1 MDTNTE
7 PQINSFAGGL
17 NSDDDLSVVAT
28 NQYIDARNIK
38 ISSYRGGEGRD
49 NRHGSLM
56 PVQGVKLAGSFAGE
70 GNKVVATGSIRDYGV
85 IVCID
90 ENENKLKVYSF
101 KNAIGGTVHDQDFNN
116 IQKSRLVVDA
126 PLLPLDDEE
135 KYPDTFD
142 IQLNYESENNIKLYL
157 TDSIHP
163 IMVFNINSRDERF
176 VYTELD
182 KCLSYP
188 EAVCKPPVF
197 EEYVPGKIEFGVVSY
212 CYQLYNRYGIH
223 TGASIQCQQ
232 IPIGNYDFDNKYVK
246 CGGKQDAISNCGVKI
261 SIQILSNYWHL
272 DYIKVFRVQYT
283 QNGQMPIVSVIY
295 DAKINFD
302 EEHDSSELVINDV
315 GNDPI
320 EHISV
325 EELNSLQGVR
335 IIPNSLAS
343 KDGFLFAANTK
354 TIQTTIKDFDKWDA
368 RAFRFNY
375 KNISTVTDIDGNNSF
390 TIDAH
395 GKDIEDDS
403 VAVPPFDHDCYDDT
417 YNNIN
422 KEASLYSAN
431 FVFDS
436 KYQWVG
442 GSGKNIEWRFVI
454 SSQVEDSCVKENNTR
469 KIGTLYNYSQKE
481 NVQQNN
487 VFYIDKDFKPSV
499 IEKAKFDPGINNNTW
514 LIKSLRRNEIY
525 RYGIVLYDKYC
536 QASPVKWIAD
546 IRTPNVT
553 DEGFQLMSS
562 NTIVNGKRY
571 ELVIRNLGI
580 QFMVKSLP
588 EGCTGY
594 QIVRCARHE
603 SDIATISQGVLS
615 SPVSNAYSRSYEGN
629 NDDYQITKY
638 HMFCPTGFLTTN
650 KFIEGYYVHNQLVG
664 NGDDLESQCMTN
676 IDNDK
681 LLQFVSK
688 EICYQPES
696 FKQFVKDK
704 KYYLQKQSFL
714 FGARGDYKFKDDQ
727 YDFIGRGDNGA
738 SYDYGPLIGYN
749 RENFKFI
756 IPCISN
762 CAVELF
768 TGRNDDG
775 DARGDFYVNNLTIE
789 RPYYD
794 NKTSEIC
801 YLDAPYN
808 PSYFYQV
815 NPQAYKNKGINFV
828 NLSHYFA
835 ATIGGLGND
844 RPYSYALIKD
854 CILNFDRMYKDDDQ
868 SASER
873 MEKSGKFIIQK
884 AFAYI
889 KLYEQSIEPVEFAI
903 SRFPKN
909 IDDFFNFGAVS
920 KKRNYIQ
927 DFQLVD
933 QIKWDQAFKRN
944 FNKNNDEQASSK
956 AYPNYAVSSG
966 GVLFTNMVTG
976 GICNDTNG
984 NILASFGNYNGG
996 FKSDGTGKHG
1006 DKNACFGTGG
1016 KCLLLSCWYKEKGT
1030 AGAISYYYPK
1040 NGNYYDNF
1048 EQEAY
1053 QTETD
1058 QPGGEVGLI
1067 SYKIIR
1073 PTLLGTYLTN
1083 LRQQTTPYGGYSF
1096 TNRLTNIYYGDGNYF
1111 ESKNKWNTVFDGD
1124 CHVETFEYTSMHKVY
1139 GAYKN
1144 GDKLQFPNTH
1154 MITYSIPTESNI
1166 WCKFQY
1172 GWTFSSNARDNYA
1185 SFIQAEP
1192 CEITE
1197 AYVQKEPEYVYN
1209 SVYSVQNTSIPLA
1222 AYDGLNPQ
1230 DYNKTIDTRVYYSD
1244 LKQNDEIIDSWCKFR
1259 SSNFIDVD
1267 QEYGPITDICTF
1279 KNVLTFCQE
1288 QSFGVL
1294 SVNDRSVATDNS
1306 GQNIVLGTGGVLDRY
1321 DYYSNT
1327 YGMHKQQ
1334 FCSACTTG
1342 GLYWFDSHN
1351 NVICLFDGQ
1360 SVVQLSKQGK
1370 VQNILNKYKKD
1381 DNFKVF
1387 YNNRYN
1393 EVIFNVLS
1401 DDMQIV
1407 YNEMLGKF
1415 TSTLTIPFDG
1425 AIQFFNGE
1433 YLVNKNDTVC
1443 VYQYDYLDE
1452 SPKSTTRQLLSS
1464 YVKYVV
1470 AQQPLVTKVFDN
1482 QEIVT
1487 YENLQLQDVI
1497 RDNDDYF
1504 SKNHKYVWQTES
1516 QKIESSLE
1524 EQVTLREN
1532 NHRFAIPRADGLF
1545 GNRARGKV
1553 MICSIEDVKPNPAM
1567 AIQYII
1573 TKYRQSWS

>member
-56 PVQGVKLAGSFAGE
+56 PVQGVKLAGSFAGD

-85 IVCID
+85 VVCID

-101 KNAIGGTVHDQDFNN
+101 KNSIGGTVHDQDFND
-116 IQKSRLVVDA
+116 IQNSRLVVNA
-126 PLLPLDDEE
+126 PLLQLDEGQ
-135 KYPDTFD
+135 KYPDVFN

-157 TDSIHP
+157 VDSIHP
-163 IMVFNINSRDERF
+163 IMVFNISNDF
-176 VYTELD
+176 LYDDLN

-246 CGGKQDAISNCGVKI
+246 CGGKQGAISNCGVKI
-261 SIQILSNYWHL
+261 SIQIPSDYWHL

-302 EEHDSSELVINDV
+302 EQHDSTEIIINDV

-320 EHISV
+320 ENISV

-375 KNISTVTDIDGNNSF
+375 NNISTVTDINGDNSF

-395 GKDIEDDS
+395 EHGIEEDS

-436 KYQWVG
+436 QYRWVG

-487 VFYIDKDFKPSV
+487 VFYIDKDFEPSI
-499 IEKAKFDPGINNNTW
+499 IEKAEFDPGINKNTW

-536 QASPVKWIAD
+536 QVSPVKWIAD

-553 DEGFQLMSS
+553 EKGFGLMSS

-580 QFMVKSLP
+580 QFKVKSLP

-615 SPVSNAYSRSYEGN
+615 SPVSNAYSIQFEGN
-629 NDDYQITKY
+629 NNDYWVTKY

-650 KFIEGYYVHNQLVG
+650 KFIEGYRVHNQLVG
-664 NGDDLESQCMTN
+664 NGNDLTSQCMTN

-688 EICYQPES
+688 EVCYQPES
-696 FKQFVKDK
+696 FKQFIKDK

-714 FGARGDYKFKDDQ
+714 FGARGDHKFFDEY
-727 YDFIGRGDNGA
+727 YDSPYNPLLGTLHGA
-738 SYDYGPLIGYN
+738 DKRLS
-749 RENFKFI
+749 FKFV

-762 CAVELF
+762 CTVELF
-768 TGRNDDG
+768 TGPNNNG
-775 DARGDFYVNNLTIE
+775 DARGSFYVNGLNIINSISKDS
-789 RPYYD
+789 P
-794 NKTSEIC
+794 IC
-801 YLDAPYN
+801 YLDASYN
-808 PSYFYQV
+808 PSFFYKI
-815 NPQAYKNKGINFV
+815 NPW
-828 NLSHYFA
+828 SHKFYG
-835 ATIGGLGND
+835 TNRL
-844 RPYSYALIKD
+844 YSYALIKD
-854 CILNFDRMYKDDDQ
+854 CILNFDKLYTDKGSIIDKRT
-868 SASER
+868 
-873 MEKSGKFIIQK
+873 EKSGKFIIQK

-889 KLYEQSIEPVEFAI
+889 KLYEQGTQTQDFSTVIFTP
-903 SRFPKN
+903 S
-909 IDDFFNFGAVS
+909 DDWFTTVQ
-920 KKRNYIQ
+920 RDYIQ

-944 FNKNNDEQASSK
+944 FNNNNDEQMSSK
-956 AYPNYAVSSG
+956 SYPNYAVSAG
-966 GVLFTNMVTG
+966 GALFVNMITG
-976 GICNDTNG
+976 GICNDSDY
-984 NILASFGNYNGG
+984 NIFGTFGNYNSA
-996 FKSDGTGKHG
+996 FKEDGTGHHSLAGK
-1006 DKNACFGTGG
+1006 KCEKIPCFGTGG
-1016 KCLLLSCWYKEKGT
+1016 KCLLLSCQYREKGT
-1030 AGAISYYYPK
+1030 AGSFSYYYPK
-1040 NGNYYDNF
+1040 NGNYYDSL
-1048 EQEAY
+1048 EQELP
-1053 QTETD
+1053 QTESSD
-1058 QPGGEVGLI
+1058 IG
-1067 SYKIIR
+1067 IITKVVR

-1096 TNRLTNIYYGDGNYF
+1096 INRLTNIYYGDGNYF
-1111 ESKNKWNTVFDGD
+1111 ESINKWNTVFDGD

-1139 GAYKN
+1139 GTYTKK
-1144 GDKLQFPNTH
+1144 GTDDLQFPNTH

-1166 WCKFQY
+1166 WCKFQH

-1209 SVYSVQNTSIPLA
+1209 SVYSVYNTSMPLA
-1222 AYDGLNPQ
+1222 AYDDLNPQ

-1259 SSNFIDVD
+1259 SSNFIDID
-1267 QEYGPITDICTF
+1267 QEYGPVTDICTF
-1279 KNVLTFCQE
+1279 KNVLTFFQE

-1334 FCSACTTG
+1334 FCAVCTTG
-1342 GLYWFDSHN
+1342 GMYWFDSHN

-1360 SVVQLSKQGK
+1360 SVTQLSKQGK
-1370 VQNILNKYKKD
+1370 VQNMLNKYKKD

-1393 EVIFNVLS
+1393 EVVFNVLS

-1433 YLVNKNDTVC
+1433 YLVKKNDTVC
-1443 VYQYDYLDE
+1443 IYQYDYLDE
-1452 SPKSTTRQLLSS
+1452 SPKSTNKQLLSS

-1497 RDNDDYF
+1497 YDQDDYF
-1504 SKNHKYVWQTES
+1504 SKNHKYMWQTES

-1524 EQVTLREN
+1524 EQITLREN
-1532 NHRFAIPRADGLF
+1532 NHRFVIPRADGLF

-1573 TKYRQSWS
+1573 TKYRWSWS

>member
-1 MDTNTE
+1 MDTNNE

-38 ISSYRGGEGRD
+38 ISSYRGGESRD

-56 PVQGVKLAGSFAGE
+56 PVQGVKFAGSFAGK
-70 GNKVVATGSIRDYGV
+70 NSKVVATGSIRDYGV

-90 ENENKLKVYSF
+90 EGRLKIYSF
-101 KNAIGGTVHDQDFNN
+101 KNAIGGTVHDQDFND
-116 IQKSRLVVDA
+116 IQKSRLVTDA
-126 PLLPLDDEE
+126 PLLPLNKGEE
-135 KYPDTFD
+135 YPDVFD

-157 TDSIHP
+157 TDSLHP
-163 IMVFNINSRDERF
+163 IMVFNINRGDNVIYEDLNR
-176 VYTELD
+176 
-182 KCLSYP
+182 CLSYP
-188 EAVCKPPVF
+188 EAICKPPVF

-223 TGASIQCQQ
+223 TDASIQCQQ
-232 IPIGNYDFDNKYVK
+232 IPIGNYDFDNRYVK
-246 CGGKQDAISNCGVKI
+246 CGGKQGAISNCGVKI
-261 SIQILSNYWHL
+261 SIQIPSDYWHI

-295 DAKINFD
+295 DAKVNFS
-302 EEHDSSELVINDV
+302 EQDSTKLIINDV

-320 EHISV
+320 EQISV

-368 RAFRFNY
+368 RAFRFNNEN
-375 KNISTVTDIDGNNSF
+375 KSIVTDVNGNNSF

-395 GKDIEDDS
+395 GKDIESDD
-403 VAVPPFDHDCYDDT
+403 VAVPPFDHDCYDGT
-417 YNNIN
+417 YNDIN

-436 KYQWVG
+436 KYKWVG

-454 SSQVEDSCVKENNTR
+454 SPQVEDSCIKENNTR

-487 VFYIDKDFKPSV
+487 VFYIDKDFNPSE
-499 IEKAKFDPGINNNTW
+499 IEKVEFDPGINSNTW

-553 DEGFQLMSS
+553 EKGFELMSS

-571 ELVIRNLGI
+571 ELVVRNLGI

-603 SDIATISQGVLS
+603 SDIATISQGVLN
-615 SPVSNAYSRSYEGN
+615 SPVSNAYSKQYDGDNDKYEV
-629 NDDYQITKY
+629 TKY

-650 KFIEGYYVHNQLVG
+650 KFIEGFNVHNQLVG
-664 NGDDLESQCMTN
+664 NGDDEKSQCMTN

-696 FKQFVKDK
+696 FKQFTKDK

-714 FGARGDYKFKDDQ
+714 FGTRGDYKFKDDQ
-727 YDFIGRGDNGA
+727 YDSLRDGKTNK
-738 SYDYGPLIGYN
+738 DYGSLTGFDG
-749 RENFKFI
+749 RTNFKFI

-768 TGRNDDG
+768 TGPNKDG
-775 DARGDFYVNNLTIE
+775 TTTGDFYVNNLHIVETTGNS
-789 RPYYD
+789 R
-794 NKTSEIC
+794 IC
-801 YLDAPYN
+801 YLEAPYN
-808 PSYFYQV
+808 PSYFYKT
-815 NPQAYKNKGINFV
+815 NPQ
-828 NLSHYFA
+828 SHKA
-835 ATIGGLGND
+835 RGGNVGNEVVDNVLNSGSIGGLGNV
-844 RPYSYALIKD
+844 RPFSYSLIKD
-854 CILNFDRMYKDDDQ
+854 CILDFDRLYKKDDE
-868 SASER
+868 SADKR
-873 MEKSGKFIIQK
+873 QEKTGKFIIQK

-889 KLYEQSIEPVEFAI
+889 KLYEQSTAPDQFTPGSDPINGYWKPAQ
-903 SRFPKN
+903 K
-909 IDDFFNFGAVS
+909 
-920 KKRNYIQ
+920 NYIQ

-944 FNKNNDEQASSK
+944 FNKENNEQASSK
-956 AYPNYAVSSG
+956 SYTNYAVSAG
-966 GVLFTNMVTG
+966 GALFTNMITG

-984 NILASFGNYNGG
+984 NIFGSFGNYNGG
-996 FKSDGTGKHG
+996 FKNDGTGAHG
-1006 DKNACFGTGG
+1006 NKNACFGTGG
-1016 KCLLLSCWYKEKGT
+1016 KCLLLSCQYKEMGT
-1030 AGAISYYYPK
+1030 SGAYSYYYPE
-1040 NGNYYDNF
+1040 NGNYYDSL
-1048 EQEAY
+1048 EQQKVQEESNGFGFA
-1053 QTETD
+1053 
-1058 QPGGEVGLI
+1058 PKV
-1067 SYKIIR
+1067 IR
-1073 PTLLGTYLTN
+1073 PTLLGTFLTN
-1083 LRQQTTPYGGYSF
+1083 LRQQITPYGGYSF

-1139 GAYKN
+1139 GAYAQSVKGEN
-1144 GDKLQFPNTH
+1144 LQFPNTH

-1209 SVYSVQNTSIPLA
+1209 SVYSVQNTSIPFA
-1222 AYDGLNPQ
+1222 VYDDLNPQ

-1267 QEYGPITDICTF
+1267 QQYGPITDVYTF

-1321 DYYSNT
+1321 DYYSST

-1334 FCSACTTG
+1334 FCMTSSTG

-1360 SVVQLSKQGK
+1360 SVTQLSKQGK

-1433 YLVNKNDTVC
+1433 YLVKKNDTVC

-1497 RDNDDYF
+1497 YDEDDYF

-1524 EQVTLREN
+1524 EQITLREN

-1553 MICSIEDVKPNPAM
+1553 MICSIEDTKPNPAM

>member
-70 GNKVVATGSIRDYGV
+70 SNKVVVTGSIRDYGV
-85 IVCID
+85 VVCID
-90 ENENKLKVYSF
+90 ENENRLKIYSF

-116 IQKSRLVVDA
+116 IQNSRLVVDA
-126 PLLPLDDEE
+126 PLLPLDDGE
-135 KYPDTFD
+135 KYPDAFD

-157 TDSIHP
+157 ADSIHP
-163 IMVFNINSRDERF
+163 IMVFNINNRDQSF
-176 VYTELD
+176 VYTDLD

-232 IPIGNYDFDNKYVK
+232 IPIGNYDFDSKYVK
-246 CGGKQDAISNCGVKI
+246 CGGKQGDISNCGVKI
-261 SIQILSNYWHL
+261 SIQIPSNYWHL

-295 DAKINFD
+295 DTKINFD

-320 EHISV
+320 GYISV

-375 KNISTVTDIDGNNSF
+375 ENKSTVTDVNGDNSF
-390 TIDAH
+390 IIDAH

-403 VAVPPFDHDCYDDT
+403 VAVPPFDHDCYDGT
-417 YNNIN
+417 YNNMN
-422 KEASLYSAN
+422 KESLLYSAN

-469 KIGTLYNYSQKE
+469 KMGTLYNYSKKE

-487 VFYIDKDFKPSV
+487 VFYIDKDFKPSI
-499 IEKAKFDPGINNNTW
+499 IEKAEFDPGINKNTW
-514 LIKSLRRNEIY
+514 LIKSLRRGEIY

-546 IRTPNVT
+546 IRTPYVI
-553 DEGFQLMSS
+553 EKGFQLMSS

-603 SDIATISQGVLS
+603 PDIATISQGVLS
-615 SPVSNAYSRSYEGN
+615 SPVSNTYSRQFEGN
-629 NDDYQITKY
+629 NDGYWVTKY
-638 HMFCPTGFLTTN
+638 HTFCPTGFLTTN
-650 KFIEGYYVHNQLVG
+650 KFIEGYDSHNQLVG
-664 NGDDLESQCMTN
+664 DGKDPNSQCMTN

-688 EICYQPES
+688 EICYQSES
-696 FKQFVKDK
+696 FKQFTKDK

-714 FGARGDYKFKDDQ
+714 FGARGDHKFRDDQ
-727 YDFIGRGDNGA
+727 YDFTGWGGKG
-738 SYDYGPLIGYN
+738 SEFDYGPLVGYN
-749 RENFKFI
+749 KRATFKFI

-768 TGRNDDG
+768 TGPG
-775 DARGDFYVNNLTIE
+775 DNGDVKGEFYVNNLMITE
-789 RPYYD
+789 WS
-794 NKTSEIC
+794 NTSSAIC
-801 YLDAPYN
+801 YLDAPFN
-808 PSYFYQV
+808 PSYFYKV
-815 NPQAYKNKGINFV
+815 NPQSHKNKGKNHIDR
-828 NLSHYFA
+828 SHYFT

-844 RPYSYALIKD
+844 KPYSYALVKD
-854 CILNFDRMYKDDDQ
+854 CILNFDRLYNSDDG
-868 SASER
+868 SANDR
-873 MEKSGKFIIQK
+873 KEKSGKFIIQK

-889 KLYEQSIEPVEFAI
+889 KLYEQSTQVYDFFTG
-903 SRFPKN
+903 FPTTP
-909 IDDFFNFGAVS
+909 DDFFTIAQ
-920 KKRNYIQ
+920 RNYIQ

-944 FNKNNDEQASSK
+944 FNNDNNEQMSSK
-956 AYPNYAVSSG
+956 SYTNYAVSAG
-966 GVLFTNMVTG
+966 GALFVNMITG
-976 GICNDTNG
+976 GICNDSNS
-984 NILASFGNYNGG
+984 NIFGSFGNYNGG
-996 FKSDGTGKHG
+996 FKNDGTGTNG
-1006 DKNACFGTGG
+1006 YKNACFGTGG
-1016 KCLLLSCWYKEKGT
+1016 KCLLLSCLYKEEGT
-1030 AGAISYYYPK
+1030 AGAIAYYYPE
-1040 NGNYYDNF
+1040 NGNYYDNLQ
-1048 EQEAY
+1048 QEYSKMEYTEFGNSY
-1053 QTETD
+1053 QR
-1058 QPGGEVGLI
+1058 
-1067 SYKIIR
+1067 IR
-1073 PTLLGTYLTN
+1073 PSLLGTYLAN
-1083 LRQQTTPYGGYSF
+1083 LRQLITPYGGYSF

-1111 ESKNKWNTVFDGD
+1111 ESINKWNTVFDGD

-1139 GAYKN
+1139 GIYTKDGSDN
-1144 GDKLQFPNTH
+1144 LQFPNTH

-1166 WCKFQY
+1166 WCKFQH
-1172 GWTFSSNARDNYA
+1172 GWTFGSNARDNYA

-1197 AYVQKEPEYVYN
+1197 AYVQKNPEYVYN
-1209 SVYSVQNTSIPLA
+1209 SVYSVYNTSMPLA
-1222 AYDGLNPQ
+1222 AYDDLNPQ

-1244 LKQNDEIIDSWCKFR
+1244 LKQNGEIIDSWCKFR

-1279 KNVLTFCQE
+1279 KNVLTFFQE

-1306 GQNIVLGTGGVLDRY
+1306 GQNIVLGIGGVLDRY

-1334 FCSACTTG
+1334 FCSICTTG

-1370 VQNILNKYKKD
+1370 VQNILNKYKKN

-1393 EVIFNVLS
+1393 EVVFNILS

-1433 YLVNKNDTVC
+1433 YLVKKNDTVY

-1452 SPKSTTRQLLSS
+1452 SPKSTNQQLLSS

-1487 YENLQLQDVI
+1487 YENLQLQDAI

-1504 SKNHKYVWQTES
+1504 SKNHKYTWQTES

-1524 EQVTLREN
+1524 EQITLREN
-1532 NHRFAIPRADGLF
+1532 NHRFVIPRADGLF

-1553 MICSIEDVKPNPAM
+1553 MICSIEDIKPNPAM

>member
-1 MDTNTE
+1 MGTNTE

-56 PVQGVKLAGSFAGE
+56 PVQGVKLAGSFAGQ

-85 IVCID
+85 VVCID
-90 ENENKLKVYSF
+90 ENENRLKVYSF
-101 KNAIGGTVHDQDFNN
+101 KNAIGGTVHDQDFND
-116 IQKSRLVVDA
+116 IQKSSLVVDA
-126 PLLPLDDEE
+126 PLLPLNKGE

-157 TDSIHP
+157 ADSIHP
-163 IMVFNINSRDERF
+163 IMVFNISNDF
-176 VYTELD
+176 LYQELD

-232 IPIGNYDFDNKYVK
+232 IPIGNYDFDNRYVK
-246 CGGKQDAISNCGVKI
+246 CGGKQGAISNCGVKI
-261 SIQILSNYWHL
+261 SIQIPRDYWHL

-295 DAKINFD
+295 DAKVNFN
-302 EEHDSSELVINDV
+302 EQDSTELIINDV

-320 EHISV
+320 ENISV

-375 KNISTVTDIDGNNSF
+375 ENKSTVTDVNGNDTF

-395 GKDIEDDS
+395 EHGIEDDS
-403 VAVPPFDHDCYDDT
+403 VAVPPFDHDCYDGT

-454 SSQVEDSCVKENNTR
+454 SSQVEDSCIKETDKNNTR

-487 VFYIDKDFKPSV
+487 VFYIDKDFKPSI
-499 IEKAKFDPGINNNTW
+499 IEKAEFDPGINKNTW

-553 DEGFQLMSS
+553 EEGFQLMSS

-580 QFMVKSLP
+580 QFKVKSLP

-615 SPVSNAYSRSYEGN
+615 SPVSNAYSKAYEGN
-629 NDDYQITKY
+629 NDDYQVTKY

-664 NGDDLESQCMTN
+664 DGKDSESQCMTN

-696 FKQFVKDK
+696 FKQFTKDK

-727 YDFIGRGDNGA
+727 YDFVGKGDNEA
-738 SYDYGPLIGYN
+738 RYDYGPLVGYN
-749 RENFKFI
+749 KRTNFKFI

-775 DARGDFYVNNLTIE
+775 DAMGDIYVNDLTIE
-789 RPYYD
+789 RGYADP
-794 NKTSEIC
+794 KTSEIC

-808 PSYFYQV
+808 PNYFYEI
-815 NPQAYKNKGINFV
+815 NPQAHKHKGPNFIDP
-828 NLSHYFA
+828 LHYFV
-835 ATIGGLGND
+835 ATVGGLGND
-844 RPYSYALIKD
+844 RPYSCALIKD
-854 CILNFDRMYKDDDQ
+854 CILNFDRLYNNDEQ
-868 SASER
+868 SANER
-873 MEKSGKFIIQK
+873 KEKSGKFIIQK

-889 KLYEQSIEPVEFAI
+889 KLYEQSVQPYEFI
-903 SRFPKN
+903 INRRP
-909 IDDFFNFGAVS
+909 DPGDWWWFNTVQ
-920 KKRNYIQ
+920 KTNYIQ

-944 FNKNNDEQASSK
+944 FNKGGDEQASSK
-956 AYPNYAVSSG
+956 AYPNYAVSAG
-966 GVLFTNMVTG
+966 GALFTNMVTG

-984 NILASFGNYNGG
+984 NIFGSFGNYNGG
-996 FKSDGTGKHG
+996 FKSDGTGTHG
-1006 DKNACFGTGG
+1006 NKNACFGTGG
-1016 KCLLLSCWYKEKGT
+1016 KCLLLSCWYKERGT
-1030 AGAISYYYPK
+1030 AGAISYYYPE
-1040 NGNYYDNF
+1040 NGNYYDSLK
-1048 EQEAY
+1048 QEEY
-1053 QTETD
+1053 QTDHTEI
-1058 QPGGEVGLI
+1058 GEI
-1067 SYKIIR
+1067 YKIIR

-1083 LRQQTTPYGGYSF
+1083 LRQQITPYGGYSF

-1111 ESKNKWNTVFDGD
+1111 ESKNEWNTVFDGD

-1166 WCKFQY
+1166 WCKFQH

-1222 AYDGLNPQ
+1222 AYDDLNPQ

-1267 QEYGPITDICTF
+1267 QQYGPITNIYTF

-1334 FCSACTTG
+1334 FCAVCTTG
-1342 GLYWFDSHN
+1342 GMYWFDSHN

-1360 SVVQLSKQGK
+1360 SVTQLSKQAK

-1433 YLVNKNDTVC
+1433 YLVKKNDTVC
-1443 VYQYDYLDE
+1443 IYQYDYLDE
-1452 SPKSTTRQLLSS
+1452 SPKSTNQQLLSS

-1470 AQQPLVTKVFDN
+1470 AQQPLITKVFDN

-1487 YENLQLQDVI
+1487 YENLQLQDTI
-1497 RDNDDYF
+1497 RDDDDYF
-1504 SKNHKYVWQTES
+1504 SKNHKYTWQTES
-1516 QKIESSLE
+1516 QKIESNLE
-1524 EQVTLREN
+1524 EQITLREN

-1553 MICSIEDVKPNPAM
+1553 MICSIEDIKPNPAM

>member
-38 ISSYRGGEGRD
+38 ISSYIGGEGRD

-56 PVQGVKLAGSFAGE
+56 PVQGVKLAGSFAGD

-85 IVCID
+85 VVCID
-90 ENENKLKVYSF
+90 ENENKLKIYSF
-101 KNAIGGTVHDQDFNN
+101 KNAIGGTVHDQDFND
-116 IQKSRLVVDA
+116 IQKSRLVANA
-126 PLLPLDDEE
+126 PLLPLDKGQ
-135 KYPDTFD
+135 KYPDVFD

-157 TDSIHP
+157 ADSIHP
-163 IMVFNINSRDERF
+163 IMVFNISNDF
-176 VYTELD
+176 LYDDLN

-246 CGGKQDAISNCGVKI
+246 CGGKQGAISNCGVKI
-261 SIQILSNYWHL
+261 SIQIPSDYWHL
-272 DYIKVFRVQYT
+272 DYIKVFRVWYT

-302 EEHDSSELVINDV
+302 EQHDSTEIIINDV

-375 KNISTVTDIDGNNSF
+375 KNISTVTDINGDNSF

-395 GKDIEDDS
+395 EHGIEDDS
-403 VAVPPFDHDCYDDT
+403 VTVPPFDHDCYDDT

-422 KEASLYSAN
+422 KEASLYFTN

-436 KYQWVG
+436 QYRWVG

-487 VFYIDKDFKPSV
+487 VFYIDKDFEPSI
-499 IEKAKFDPGINNNTW
+499 IEKAEFDPGINSNTW

-553 DEGFQLMSS
+553 EKGFELMSS

-580 QFMVKSLP
+580 QFMVKNLP

-615 SPVSNAYSRSYEGN
+615 SPVSNAYSRQFEGSG
-629 NDDYQITKY
+629 DYWVTKY

-650 KFIEGYYVHNQLVG
+650 KFIEGYKVHNQLVG
-664 NGDDLESQCMTN
+664 NGNDLTSQCMTN

-688 EICYQPES
+688 EVCYQPES
-696 FKQFVKDK
+696 FKQFIKDK

-714 FGARGDYKFKDDQ
+714 FGARGDHKFFDEY
-727 YDFIGRGDNGA
+727 YDSPDNPLLGTIHGA
-738 SYDYGPLIGYN
+738 DN
-749 RENFKFI
+749 RLSFKFV

-768 TGRNDDG
+768 TGPNNNS
-775 DARGDFYVNNLTIE
+775 DARGDFYVNGLNIINHILKDS
-789 RPYYD
+789 P
-794 NKTSEIC
+794 IC
-801 YLDAPYN
+801 YLDASYN
-808 PSYFYQV
+808 PSFFYKI
-815 NPQAYKNKGINFV
+815 NPW
-828 NLSHYFA
+828 SHKFYG
-835 ATIGGLGND
+835 TD
-844 RPYSYALIKD
+844 KPYSYALIKD
-854 CILNFDRMYKDDDQ
+854 CILNFDKLYTDEGSIIDKRT
-868 SASER
+868 
-873 MEKSGKFIIQK
+873 EKSGKFVIQK

-889 KLYEQSIEPVEFAI
+889 KLYEQGTYAQDFSTGIFTP
-903 SRFPKN
+903 S
-909 IDDFFNFGAVS
+909 DDWFTIFQ
-920 KKRNYIQ
+920 KNYIQ

-944 FNKNNDEQASSK
+944 FNNNNDEQVSSK
-956 AYPNYAVSSG
+956 SYPNYAVSAG
-966 GVLFTNMVTG
+966 GALFVNMITG
-976 GICNDTNG
+976 GICNDSNY
-984 NILASFGNYNGG
+984 NIFGTFGNYNSA
-996 FKSDGTGKHG
+996 FTEDGTGTSSLFGK
-1006 DKNACFGTGG
+1006 KSEKVPCFGTGG
-1016 KCLLLSCWYKEKGT
+1016 KCLLLSCQYKEKGT
-1030 AGAISYYYPK
+1030 SGSSSYYYPK
-1040 NGNYYDNF
+1040 NGNYYDSL
-1048 EQEAY
+1048 EQESP
-1053 QTETD
+1053 QTEPSDIGIITK
-1058 QPGGEVGLI
+1058 V
-1067 SYKIIR
+1067 IR

-1111 ESKNKWNTVFDGD
+1111 ESINKWNTVFDGD

-1139 GAYKN
+1139 GTYTKDGSGN
-1144 GDKLQFPNTH
+1144 LQFPNTH

-1166 WCKFQY
+1166 WCKFQH

-1209 SVYSVQNTSIPLA
+1209 SVYSVYNTSMPFA
-1222 AYDGLNPQ
+1222 AYDDLNPQ

-1267 QEYGPITDICTF
+1267 QKYGPVTDICTF
-1279 KNVLTFCQE
+1279 KNVLTFFQE

-1334 FCSACTTG
+1334 FCSVCTTG
-1342 GLYWFDSHN
+1342 GMYWFDSHN

-1360 SVVQLSKQGK
+1360 SVTQLSKQGK

-1393 EVIFNVLS
+1393 EVVFNVLS
-1401 DDMQIV
+1401 NDMQIV

-1433 YLVNKNDTVC
+1433 YLVKKNDIVC
-1443 VYQYDYLDE
+1443 IYQYDYLDE
-1452 SPKSTTRQLLSS
+1452 LPKSTNQQLLSS

-1497 RDNDDYF
+1497 YDQDDYF
-1504 SKNHKYVWQTES
+1504 SKNHKYTWYTES

-1524 EQVTLREN
+1524 EQITLREN
-1532 NHRFAIPRADGLF
+1532 NHRFIIPRADGLF

>member
-1 MDTNTE
+1 MGTNTE

-85 IVCID
+85 VVCID
-90 ENENKLKVYSF
+90 ENENRLKVYSF
-101 KNAIGGTVHDQDFNN
+101 KNAIGGTVHDQDFND
-116 IQKSRLVVDA
+116 IQKSSIVVDA
-126 PLLPLDDEE
+126 PLLPLGKGE

-157 TDSIHP
+157 ADSIHP
-163 IMVFNINSRDERF
+163 IMVFNISNDF
-176 VYTELD
+176 LYQELD

-232 IPIGNYDFDNKYVK
+232 IPIGNYGFDNRYVK
-246 CGGKQDAISNCGVKI
+246 CGGKQGAQSNCGVKI
-261 SIQILSNYWHL
+261 SIQIPRDYWHL
-272 DYIKVFRVQYT
+272 NYIKVFRVQYT

-295 DAKINFD
+295 DAKANFN
-302 EEHDSSELVINDV
+302 EQDSTELIINDV

-320 EHISV
+320 EYISV

-375 KNISTVTDIDGNNSF
+375 ENKSTVTDVNGNDTF

-395 GKDIEDDS
+395 EHDIEDDS
-403 VAVPPFDHDCYDDT
+403 VAVPPFDHDCYDGT

-436 KYQWVG
+436 KYRWVG

-454 SSQVEDSCVKENNTR
+454 SSQVEDSCIKENNTR

-487 VFYIDKDFKPSV
+487 VFYIDKNFKPSI
-499 IEKAKFDPGINNNTW
+499 IEKAEFDPGINKNTW

-553 DEGFQLMSS
+553 EEGFQLMSS

-594 QIVRCARHE
+594 QIVRCSRHE

-615 SPVSNAYSRSYEGN
+615 SPVSNAYSKAYEGN
-629 NDDYQITKY
+629 NDDYQVTKY

-664 NGDDLESQCMTN
+664 DGKDSESQCMTN

-696 FKQFVKDK
+696 FKQFTKDK

-727 YDFIGRGDNGA
+727 YDFVGNGDNKA
-738 SYDYGPLIGYN
+738 WYDYGPLVGYN
-749 RENFKFI
+749 KRTNFKFI

-775 DARGDFYVNNLTIE
+775 DARGDIYVNDLTIE
-789 RPYYD
+789 RGYVDP
-794 NKTSEIC
+794 KTSEIC

-808 PSYFYQV
+808 PNYFYEI
-815 NPQAYKNKGINFV
+815 NPQAHKHKGHNFIDP
-828 NLSHYFA
+828 LHYFV
-835 ATIGGLGND
+835 ATVGGLGND
-844 RPYSYALIKD
+844 RPYSCALIKD
-854 CILNFDRMYKDDDQ
+854 CILNFDRLYNNDEQ
-868 SASER
+868 SANER
-873 MEKSGKFIIQK
+873 KEKSGKFIIQK

-889 KLYEQSIEPVEFAI
+889 KLYEQSVQPYEFI
-903 SRFPKN
+903 INRRP
-909 IDDFFNFGAVS
+909 DPGDWWWFNTVQ
-920 KKRNYIQ
+920 KTNYIQ
-927 DFQLVD
+927 DFQLID

-944 FNKNNDEQASSK
+944 FNKGGDEQASSK
-956 AYPNYAVSSG
+956 AYPNYAVSAG
-966 GVLFTNMVTG
+966 GALFTNMVTG

-984 NILASFGNYNGG
+984 NIFGSFGNYNGG
-996 FKSDGTGKHG
+996 FKSDGTGTHG
-1006 DKNACFGTGG
+1006 NKNACFGTGG
-1016 KCLLLSCWYKEKGT
+1016 KCLLLSCWYKERGT
-1030 AGAISYYYPK
+1030 AGAISYYYPE
-1040 NGNYYDNF
+1040 NGNYYDSLK
-1048 EQEAY
+1048 QEEY
-1053 QTETD
+1053 QTDHTEI
-1058 QPGGEVGLI
+1058 GEI
-1067 SYKIIR
+1067 YKIIR

-1083 LRQQTTPYGGYSF
+1083 LRQQITPYGGYSF

-1166 WCKFQY
+1166 WCRFQY

-1185 SFIQAEP
+1185 SFIQSEP

-1222 AYDGLNPQ
+1222 AYDDLNPQ

-1360 SVVQLSKQGK
+1360 SVTQLSKQAK

-1393 EVIFNVLS
+1393 EIVFNVLS

-1433 YLVNKNDTVC
+1433 YLIKKNDTVC
-1443 VYQYDYLDE
+1443 IYQYDYLDG
-1452 SPKSTTRQLLSS
+1452 SPKSTTQQLLSS

-1487 YENLQLQDVI
+1487 YENLQLQDTI
-1497 RDNDDYF
+1497 RDDDNYF

-1516 QKIESSLE
+1516 QKIESNLE
-1524 EQVTLREN
+1524 EQITLREN

-1553 MICSIEDVKPNPAM
+1553 MICSIEDAKPNPAM

>member
-17 NSDDDLSVVAT
+17 NSDDDLSVVTT

-56 PVQGVKLAGSFAGE
+56 PVQGVKLAGSFAGD

-85 IVCID
+85 VVCID
-90 ENENKLKVYSF
+90 KNENRLKIYRF
-101 KNAIGGTVHDQDFNN
+101 KNAIGGTVHDQDFND
-116 IQKSRLVVDA
+116 IQKSSLVVNA
-126 PLLPLDDEE
+126 PLLPLDEGQ
-135 KYPDTFD
+135 KYPDVFD

-157 TDSIHP
+157 ADSIHP
-163 IMVFNINSRDERF
+163 IMVFNIGNDF
-176 VYTELD
+176 LYDDLN

-246 CGGKQDAISNCGVKI
+246 CGGKQGAISNCGVKI
-261 SIQILSNYWHL
+261 SIQIPSNYWHL
-272 DYIKVFRVQYT
+272 DYIKIFRVQYT

-295 DAKINFD
+295 DAKVNFN
-302 EEHDSSELVINDV
+302 EQDSTKLIINDV

-368 RAFRFNY
+368 RTFRFNY
-375 KNISTVTDIDGNNSF
+375 ETISTVTDINCNNSF

-395 GKDIEDDS
+395 NKDIEDDS

-422 KEASLYSAN
+422 KEASLYYTN

-436 KYQWVG
+436 KYRWVG

-454 SSQVEDSCVKENNTR
+454 SSQVEDSCIKEKNTR

-487 VFYIDKDFKPSV
+487 VFYIDKNFKPS
-499 IEKAKFDPGINNNTW
+499 IIQKAEFDPGINKNTW

-553 DEGFQLMSS
+553 EEGFQLMSS

-615 SPVSNAYSRSYEGN
+615 SPVSNAYSKSYEGN
-629 NDDYQITKY
+629 NDDYQVTKY

-650 KFIEGYYVHNQLVG
+650 KFIEGYNVHNQLVG
-664 NGDDLESQCMTN
+664 DGDDLQSQCMTN

-696 FKQFVKDK
+696 FKQFTKDK

-714 FGARGDYKFKDDQ
+714 FGARGDYKFTDDQ
-727 YDFIGRGDNGA
+727 YDSPRNG
-738 SYDYGPLIGYN
+738 SYNKDYGSLTGFDG

-768 TGRNDDG
+768 TGQYNNGDG
-775 DARGDFYVNNLTIE
+775 RGNICVNGIDIIGFSKNST
-789 RPYYD
+789 
-794 NKTSEIC
+794 IC

-808 PSYFYQV
+808 PSYFYKV
-815 NPQAYKNKGINFV
+815 NPQSHKARNPGSLDGIAGQIV
-828 NLSHYFA
+828 DSG
-835 ATIGGLGND
+835 TIGGLGNI
-844 RPYSYALIKD
+844 RPYSYSLVKD
-854 CILNFDRMYKDDDQ
+854 CILNFDRLYNNDDQ
-868 SASER
+868 SADKR
-873 MEKSGKFIIQK
+873 QEKTGKFIIQK

-889 KLYEQSIEPVEFAI
+889 KLYEQSTSPQEFY
-903 SRFPKN
+903 SGN
-909 IDDFFNFGAVS
+909 HTSIDDWLNNFGTIQN
-920 KKRNYIQ
+920 KNYIQ

-944 FNKNNDEQASSK
+944 FNKDNDEQASSK
-956 AYPNYAVSSG
+956 SYPNYAVSAG
-966 GVLFTNMVTG
+966 GALFTNMITG

-984 NILASFGNYNGG
+984 NIFGSFGNYNGG
-996 FKSDGTGKHG
+996 FKNDGTGTHG
-1006 DKNACFGTGG
+1006 DKSVCFGTGG
-1016 KCLLLSCWYKEKGT
+1016 KCLLLSCWYKENGT

-1040 NGNYYDNF
+1040 NGNYYDSL

-1053 QTETD
+1053 QTE
-1058 QPGGEVGLI
+1058 PGEIGLVF
-1067 SYKIIR
+1067 KIIR

-1083 LRQQTTPYGGYSF
+1083 LRQQTTPYVGYSF
-1096 TNRLTNIYYGDGNYF
+1096 TNRLTNVYYGDGNYF
-1111 ESKNKWNTVFDGD
+1111 QSKN
-1124 CHVETFEYTSMHKVY
+1124 
-1139 GAYKN
+1139 
-1144 GDKLQFPNTH
+1144 
-1154 MITYSIPTESNI
+1154 
-1166 WCKFQY
+1166 
-1172 GWTFSSNARDNYA
+1172 
-1185 SFIQAEP
+1185 
-1192 CEITE
+1192 
-1197 AYVQKEPEYVYN
+1197 
-1209 SVYSVQNTSIPLA
+1209 
-1222 AYDGLNPQ
+1222 
-1230 DYNKTIDTRVYYSD
+1230 
-1244 LKQNDEIIDSWCKFR
+1244 
-1259 SSNFIDVD
+1259 
-1267 QEYGPITDICTF
+1267 
-1279 KNVLTFCQE
+1279 
-1288 QSFGVL
+1288 
-1294 SVNDRSVATDNS
+1294 
-1306 GQNIVLGTGGVLDRY
+1306 
-1321 DYYSNT
+1321 
-1327 YGMHKQQ
+1327 
-1334 FCSACTTG
+1334 
-1342 GLYWFDSHN
+1342 
-1351 NVICLFDGQ
+1351 
-1360 SVVQLSKQGK
+1360 
-1370 VQNILNKYKKD
+1370 
-1381 DNFKVF
+1381 
-1387 YNNRYN
+1387 
-1393 EVIFNVLS
+1393 
-1401 DDMQIV
+1401 
-1407 YNEMLGKF
+1407 
-1415 TSTLTIPFDG
+1415 
-1425 AIQFFNGE
+1425 
-1433 YLVNKNDTVC
+1433 
-1443 VYQYDYLDE
+1443 
-1452 SPKSTTRQLLSS
+1452 
-1464 YVKYVV
+1464 
-1470 AQQPLVTKVFDN
+1470 
-1482 QEIVT
+1482 
-1487 YENLQLQDVI
+1487 
-1497 RDNDDYF
+1497 
-1504 SKNHKYVWQTES
+1504 
-1516 QKIESSLE
+1516 
-1524 EQVTLREN
+1524 
-1532 NHRFAIPRADGLF
+1532 
-1545 GNRARGKV
+1545 
-1553 MICSIEDVKPNPAM
+1553 
-1567 AIQYII
+1567 
-1573 TKYRQSWS
+1573 

>member
-1 MDTNTE
+1 MGTNTE

-56 PVQGVKLAGSFAGE
+56 PVQGVKLAGSFAGD

-85 IVCID
+85 VVCID

-101 KNAIGGTVHDQDFNN
+101 KNAIGGTVHDQDFND
-116 IQKSRLVVDA
+116 IQKSSLVVDA
-126 PLLPLDDEE
+126 PLLPLNKGE

-157 TDSIHP
+157 ADSIHP
-163 IMVFNINSRDERF
+163 IMVFNISNDF
-176 VYTELD
+176 LYKELD

-232 IPIGNYDFDNKYVK
+232 IPIGNYDFDNRYVK
-246 CGGKQDAISNCGVKI
+246 CGGKQGAISNCGVKI
-261 SIQILSNYWHL
+261 SIQIPKNYWHL

-295 DAKINFD
+295 DAKLNFN
-302 EEHDSSELVINDV
+302 EQDSTELIINDV

-320 EHISV
+320 ENISV

-375 KNISTVTDIDGNNSF
+375 ENKSTVTDVNGDNSF
-390 TIDAH
+390 IIDAH
-395 GKDIEDDS
+395 EHDIEDDS
-403 VAVPPFDHDCYDDT
+403 VAVPPFDHDCYDGT

-422 KEASLYSAN
+422 EEASLYSAN

-481 NVQQNN
+481 NIQQKN
-487 VFYIDKDFKPSV
+487 VFYIDKDFKPSI
-499 IEKAKFDPGINNNTW
+499 IEKAEFDPGINKNTW

-553 DEGFQLMSS
+553 DKGFQLMSS
-562 NTIVNGKRY
+562 NTIVNGERY
-571 ELVIRNLGI
+571 ELVVRNIGI

-615 SPVSNAYSRSYEGN
+615 SPVSNAYSRQYEGSG
-629 NDDYQITKY
+629 DYQATKY

-650 KFIEGYYVHNQLVG
+650 KFIEGYNVHNQLVG
-664 NGDDLESQCMTN
+664 DGKDGESQCMTN

-688 EICYQPES
+688 EVCYQSES

-714 FGARGDYKFKDDQ
+714 FGARGDYKFRDDQ
-727 YDFIGRGDNGA
+727 YDTSEDMYNHADTIN
-738 SYDYGPLIGYN
+738 SDYGPLLGVSDRKDY
-749 RENFKFI
+749 KFI

-768 TGRNDDG
+768 TGRNNNG
-775 DARGDFYVNNLTIE
+775 DARGDIYVNNLTIE
-789 RPYYD
+789 RNYYD
-794 NKTSEIC
+794 PKTSEIC
-801 YLDAPYN
+801 YLDTPYN
-808 PSYFYQV
+808 PSYFYKV
-815 NPQAYKNKGINFV
+815 NPQSHKNKGTNMV
-828 NLSHYFA
+828 GTLTYTNA
-835 ATIGGLGND
+835 VVGGLGDD

-854 CILNFDRMYKDDDQ
+854 CILNFDRLYNNDDQ
-868 SASER
+868 SANDR
-873 MEKSGKFIIQK
+873 KEKSGKFIIQK

-889 KLYEQSIEPVEFAI
+889 KLYEQSVQPFEFI
-903 SRFPKN
+903 INRRPDP
-909 IDDFFNFGAVS
+909 DDWWFNTVQ
-920 KKRNYIQ
+920 KKNYIQ

-944 FNKNNDEQASSK
+944 FNKEGDEQASSK
-956 AYPNYAVSSG
+956 AYPNYAVSAG
-966 GVLFTNMVTG
+966 GVLFVNMVTG
-976 GICNDTNG
+976 GICNDTNS
-984 NILASFGNYNGG
+984 NIISAFGNYSGAFRFDN
-996 FKSDGTGKHG
+996 TGDYGK
-1006 DKNACFGTGG
+1006 KNACFGTGG
-1016 KCLLLSCWYKEKGT
+1016 KCLLLSCQYKEKGT
-1030 AGAISYYYPK
+1030 AGAISYYYPE
-1040 NGNYYDNF
+1040 NGNYYDSLK
-1048 EQEAY
+1048 QEDP
-1053 QTETD
+1053 QTDHTEI
-1058 QPGGEVGLI
+1058 GEI
-1067 SYKIIR
+1067 FKIVR

-1083 LRQQTTPYGGYSF
+1083 LRQQITPYGGYSF

-1111 ESKNKWNTVFDGD
+1111 ESKNEWNTVFDGD

-1139 GAYKN
+1139 GAYK
-1144 GDKLQFPNTH
+1144 GAKSLDFPNTH

-1166 WCKFQY
+1166 WCKFQH

-1185 SFIQAEP
+1185 SFIQSEP

-1209 SVYSVQNTSIPLA
+1209 SVYSVYNTSVPLA
-1222 AYDGLNPQ
+1222 VYDDLNPQ

-1279 KNVLTFCQE
+1279 KNVLTFFQE

-1334 FCSACTTG
+1334 FCAVCTTG
-1342 GLYWFDSHN
+1342 GMYWFDSHN

-1360 SVVQLSKQGK
+1360 SVTQLSKQAK

-1433 YLVNKNDTVC
+1433 YLVKKNDTVC
-1443 VYQYDYLDE
+1443 VYQYDYLDG
-1452 SPKSTTRQLLSS
+1452 SPKSTNQKLLSS

-1487 YENLQLQDVI
+1487 YENLQLQDAI
-1497 RDNDDYF
+1497 RDDDDYF
-1504 SKNHKYVWQTES
+1504 SKNHKYIWQTES
-1516 QKIESSLE
+1516 QKIESNLE
-1524 EQVTLREN
+1524 EQITLREN

-1553 MICSIEDVKPNPAM
+1553 IICSIEDIKPNPAM
-1567 AIQYII
+1567 VIQYII

>member
-56 PVQGVKLAGSFAGE
+56 PVQGVKLAGSFAGD

-85 IVCID
+85 VVCID
-90 ENENKLKVYSF
+90 ENENRLKIYSF
-101 KNAIGGTVHDQDFNN
+101 KNAIGGTVHDQDFND
-116 IQKSRLVVDA
+116 IQKSRLVADA
-126 PLLPLDDEE
+126 PLLTLDKGEE
-135 KYPDTFD
+135 YPDTFD
-142 IQLNYESENNIKLYL
+142 IYLNYESENNIKLYL
-157 TDSIHP
+157 ADSKHP
-163 IMVFNINSRDERF
+163 IMVFNINRYDNLI
-176 VYTELD
+176 YDDLN

-197 EEYVPGKIEFGVVSY
+197 EEYIPGKIEFGVVSY

-246 CGGKQDAISNCGVKI
+246 CGGKQGAISNCGVKI
-261 SIQILSNYWHL
+261 SIQIPSNYWHL

-302 EEHDSSELVINDV
+302 EQHDSTELVINDV

-320 EHISV
+320 ENISV

-375 KNISTVTDIDGNNSF
+375 KNISTVTDINGNNSF

-395 GKDIEDDS
+395 EGIENDS
-403 VAVPPFDHDCYDDT
+403 VVVPPFDHDCYDDT

-422 KEASLYSAN
+422 KEASLYSSN

-436 KYQWVG
+436 KYRWVG

-454 SSQVEDSCVKENNTR
+454 SSQVEDSCIKENNTR

-487 VFYIDKDFKPSV
+487 VFYIDKDFKPS
-499 IEKAKFDPGINNNTW
+499 IIQKAEFDPGINSNTW

-553 DEGFQLMSS
+553 EEGFQLMSS

-571 ELVIRNLGI
+571 ELVIRNIGI

-615 SPVSNAYSRSYEGN
+615 SPVSNAYSRQYEG
-629 NDDYQITKY
+629 DSSDYQVTKY

-650 KFIEGYYVHNQLVG
+650 KFIEGYNVHNQLVG
-664 NGDDLESQCMTN
+664 DGKDKNSQCMTN

-688 EICYQPES
+688 EVCYQPES
-696 FKQFVKDK
+696 FKQFIKDK

-714 FGARGDYKFKDDQ
+714 FGARGDYKFTDDQ
-727 YDFIGRGDNGA
+727 YDSPRNG
-738 SYDYGPLIGYN
+738 SYNKDYGSLTGFN
-749 RENFKFI
+749 GRKNFKFI

-768 TGRNDDG
+768 TGQYDDG
-775 DARGDFYVNNLTIE
+775 DGRGDIYVNGIDVIGFSKNST
-789 RPYYD
+789 
-794 NKTSEIC
+794 IC

-808 PSYFYQV
+808 PSYFYKV
-815 NPQAYKNKGINFV
+815 NPQSHKAQKPGSIDGIEGSLV
-828 NLSHYFA
+828 DSGK
-835 ATIGGLGND
+835 IGGLGKD

-854 CILNFDRMYKDDDQ
+854 CILNFDRLYNKDTD
-868 SASER
+868 SSNKR
-873 MEKSGKFIIQK
+873 KEKSGKFIIQK

-889 KLYEQSIEPVEFAI
+889 KLYEQSTQPQEFYDGNYT
-903 SRFPKN
+903 S
-909 IDDFFNFGAVS
+909 IDDWLNNFNTIQN
-920 KKRNYIQ
+920 KNYIQ

-944 FNKNNDEQASSK
+944 FNKDNDEQASSK
-956 AYPNYAVSSG
+956 AYTNYAVSAG

-984 NILASFGNYNGG
+984 NIFASFGNYNGA
-996 FKSDGTGKHG
+996 FLADGTGDHG
-1006 DKNACFGTGG
+1006 NKNACFGTGG
-1016 KCLLLSCWYKEKGT
+1016 KCLLLSCWYKERGT
-1030 AGAISYYYPK
+1030 AGAISYYYPE
-1040 NGNYYDNF
+1040 NGNYYDSLQ
-1048 EQEAY
+1048 QEAY
-1053 QTETD
+1053 QTE
-1058 QPGGEVGLI
+1058 PGEIGLVF
-1067 SYKIIR
+1067 KTVR

-1111 ESKNKWNTVFDGD
+1111 ESKNEWNTVFDGD

-1139 GAYKN
+1139 GAYTKN
-1144 GDKLQFPNTH
+1144 GKDELQFPNTH

-1166 WCKFQY
+1166 WCKFQH

-1209 SVYSVQNTSIPLA
+1209 SVYSVYNTSIPLA
-1222 AYDGLNPQ
+1222 AYDDLNPQ

-1267 QEYGPITDICTF
+1267 QQYGPITNICIF
-1279 KNVLTFCQE
+1279 KNVLTFFQE

-1334 FCSACTTG
+1334 FCAVCTTG
-1342 GLYWFDSHN
+1342 GMYWFDSHN

-1360 SVVQLSKQGK
+1360 SVIQLSKQGK

-1381 DNFKVF
+1381 NNFKVF

-1393 EVIFNVLS
+1393 EVVFNVLS

-1433 YLVNKNDTVC
+1433 YLVKKNDTVC

-1452 SPKSTTRQLLSS
+1452 SPKSTNQQLLSS

-1497 RDNDDYF
+1497 YDYDDYF
-1504 SKNHKYVWQTES
+1504 SKNHKYIWQTES

-1524 EQVTLREN
+1524 EQITLREN

>member
-1 MDTNTE
+1 MGTNTE

-85 IVCID
+85 VVCID

-101 KNAIGGTVHDQDFNN
+101 KNAIGGTVHDQDFND
-116 IQKSRLVVDA
+116 IQKSSLVVDA
-126 PLLPLDDEE
+126 PLLPLDKGE

-157 TDSIHP
+157 ADSIHP
-163 IMVFNINSRDERF
+163 IMVFNISNDF
-176 VYTELD
+176 IYKELD

-188 EAVCKPPVF
+188 EAVCKPPIF

-246 CGGKQDAISNCGVKI
+246 CGGKQGAISNCGVKI
-261 SIQILSNYWHL
+261 SIQIPKNYWHL

-295 DAKINFD
+295 DTKVNFN
-302 EEHDSSELVINDV
+302 EKDSTELIINDV

-320 EHISV
+320 ENISV

-375 KNISTVTDIDGNNSF
+375 EKISTVTDVDGNNAF
-390 TIDAH
+390 KIDAH
-395 GKDIEDDS
+395 EHDIEDDS
-403 VAVPPFDHDCYDDT
+403 VAVPPFDHDCYDGT

-487 VFYIDKDFKPSV
+487 VFYIDKDFKPSEV
-499 IEKAKFDPGINNNTW
+499 EKAEFDPGINKNTW

-553 DEGFQLMSS
+553 EEGFQLMSS

-580 QFMVKSLP
+580 QFKVKSLP

-615 SPVSNAYSRSYEGN
+615 SPVSNAYSRQYERDS
-629 NDDYQITKY
+629 DDYQVTKY

-664 NGDDLESQCMTN
+664 DGKDKDSQCMTN

-688 EICYQPES
+688 EICYQSES

-727 YDFIGRGDNGA
+727 YDFIGWGDNGA

-749 RENFKFI
+749 KRTNFKFI

-768 TGRNDDG
+768 TGPYDNG
-775 DARGDFYVNNLTIE
+775 DPRGTLYVNGLSVFNGFSG
-789 RPYYD
+789 D
-794 NKTSEIC
+794 NTIC
-801 YLDAPYN
+801 YLDTLFN
-808 PSYFYQV
+808 PSYFYKI
-815 NPQAYKNKGINFV
+815 NPQAHKNKGINFIGPLHFFV
-828 NLSHYFA
+828 
-835 ATIGGLGND
+835 ATVGGLGDD

-854 CILNFDRMYKDDDQ
+854 CILNFDRLYNKDDEPADK
-868 SASER
+868 R
-873 MEKSGKFIIQK
+873 REKSGKFIIQK

-889 KLYEQSIEPVEFAI
+889 KLYEQSVQPNEF
-903 SRFPKN
+903 SNGVFYQGDLWDN
-909 IDDFFNFGAVS
+909 AVQG
-920 KKRNYIQ
+920 KNYIQ

-944 FNKNNDEQASSK
+944 FNKDNEEQMSSK
-956 AYPNYAVSSG
+956 VYPNYAVSAG
-966 GVLFTNMVTG
+966 GTLFANMITG

-984 NILASFGNYNGG
+984 NIFTSFGNYNGG
-996 FKSDGTGKHG
+996 FKNDGTGTHG

-1016 KCLLLSCWYKEKGT
+1016 KCLLLSCQYKEKGT
-1030 AGAISYYYPK
+1030 AGATSYYYPK
-1040 NGNYYDNF
+1040 NGNYYDSLVSDPS
-1048 EQEAY
+1048 
-1053 QTETD
+1053 QTE
-1058 QPGGEVGLI
+1058 PGDIGMIAKV
-1067 SYKIIR
+1067 IR

-1083 LRQQTTPYGGYSF
+1083 LRQQITPYGGYSF
-1096 TNRLTNIYYGDGNYF
+1096 INRLTNIYYGDGNYF
-1111 ESKNKWNTVFDGD
+1111 ESKNEWNTVFDGD

-1166 WCKFQY
+1166 WCKFQH

-1222 AYDGLNPQ
+1222 AYDDLNPQ

-1267 QEYGPITDICTF
+1267 QEYGPITDVCTF

-1433 YLVNKNDTVC
+1433 YLVKKNDTVC

-1452 SPKSTTRQLLSS
+1452 SPKSTNQQLLSS
-1464 YVKYVV
+1464 YIKYVV
-1470 AQQPLVTKVFDN
+1470 AQQPLITKVFDN

-1497 RDNDDYF
+1497 YDQDDYF
-1504 SKNHKYVWQTES
+1504 SKNHKYTWQTES

-1524 EQVTLREN
+1524 EQVALREN

>member
-157 TDSIHP
+157 TDSIHQ

-246 CGGKQDAISNCGVKI
+246 CGGKQGAISNCGVKI
-261 SIQILSNYWHL
+261 SIQIPSNYWHL

-375 KNISTVTDIDGNNSF
+375 KNTSIVTDVNGDNSF
-390 TIDAH
+390 KIDAH

-487 VFYIDKDFKPSV
+487 VFYIDKYFKPSI
-499 IEKAKFDPGINNNTW
+499 IEKAEFDPGINKNTW

-553 DEGFQLMSS
+553 EEGFQLMSS

-615 SPVSNAYSRSYEGN
+615 SPVSNAYSRSYERDS
-629 NDDYQITKY
+629 DDYQITKY

-664 NGDDLESQCMTN
+664 DGKDKDSQCMTN

-688 EICYQPES
+688 EICYQPEQ

-727 YDFIGRGDNGA
+727 YDFIGKGDA
-738 SYDYGPLIGYN
+738 WARYDYGPLVGFN
-749 RENFKFI
+749 KRTNFKFI

-768 TGRNDDG
+768 TGPG
-775 DARGDFYVNNLTIE
+775 DNGDPRGTLYVNGLSVFNGFSGYNT
-789 RPYYD
+789 
-794 NKTSEIC
+794 IC
-801 YLDAPYN
+801 YLDTPYN
-808 PSYFYQV
+808 PSYFYKI
-815 NPQAYKNKGINFV
+815 NPQAHKDKGRNHIYNSHDFV
-828 NLSHYFA
+828 
-835 ATIGGLGND
+835 ATIGGLGSD

-854 CILNFDRMYKDDDQ
+854 CILNFDRLYNEDDE
-868 SASER
+868 SADKR
-873 MEKSGKFIIQK
+873 LEKSGKFIIQK

-889 KLYEQSIEPVEFAI
+889 KLYEQGVQPNEF
-903 SRFPKN
+903 SNGVFYPGDWWDNTVQGK
-909 IDDFFNFGAVS
+909 
-920 KKRNYIQ
+920 NYIQ

-956 AYPNYAVSSG
+956 AYPNYAVSAG
-966 GVLFTNMVTG
+966 GTLFANMITG

-984 NILASFGNYNGG
+984 NIFASFGNYNGG
-996 FKSDGTGKHG
+996 FKNDGTGTHG

-1016 KCLLLSCWYKEKGT
+1016 KCLLLSCQYKEKGT
-1030 AGAISYYYPK
+1030 AGATSYYYPK
-1040 NGNYYDNF
+1040 NGNYYDSLVSDPP
-1048 EQEAY
+1048 
-1053 QTETD
+1053 QTE
-1058 QPGGEVGLI
+1058 PGDIGMIAKVV
-1067 SYKIIR
+1067 R

-1083 LRQQTTPYGGYSF
+1083 LRQQITPYGGYSF

-1144 GDKLQFPNTH
+1144 GDELQFPNTH

-1185 SFIQAEP
+1185 SFIQSEP

-1222 AYDGLNPQ
+1222 AYDDLNPQ

-1259 SSNFIDVD
+1259 SSNFIDVN
-1267 QEYGPITDICTF
+1267 QQYGPITDICTF

-1334 FCSACTTG
+1334 FCSVCTTG

-1360 SVVQLSKQGK
+1360 SVVQLSKQSK
-1370 VQNILNKYKKD
+1370 VQNILNKYKKY

-1433 YLVNKNDTVC
+1433 YLVKKNDTVC

-1452 SPKSTTRQLLSS
+1452 SPKSTTQQLLSS
-1464 YVKYVV
+1464 YIKYVV
-1470 AQQPLVTKVFDN
+1470 AQQPLITKVFDN

-1497 RDNDDYF
+1497 RDDDDYF
-1504 SKNHKYVWQTES
+1504 SKNHKYTWQTES

>member
-1 MDTNTE
+1 MGTNTE

-85 IVCID
+85 VVCID
-90 ENENKLKVYSF
+90 ENENRLKVYSF
-101 KNAIGGTVHDQDFNN
+101 KNAIGGTVHDQDFND
-116 IQKSRLVVDA
+116 IQKSSIVVDA
-126 PLLPLDDEE
+126 PLLPLGKGE

-157 TDSIHP
+157 ADSIHP
-163 IMVFNINSRDERF
+163 IMVFNISNDF
-176 VYTELD
+176 LYQELD

-232 IPIGNYDFDNKYVK
+232 IPIGNYDFDNRYVK
-246 CGGKQDAISNCGVKI
+246 CGGKQGAQSNCGVKI
-261 SIQILSNYWHL
+261 SIQIPRDYWHL

-295 DAKINFD
+295 DAKVNFN
-302 EEHDSSELVINDV
+302 EQDSTELIINDV

-320 EHISV
+320 EYISV

-375 KNISTVTDIDGNNSF
+375 ENKSTVTDVNGNDTF

-395 GKDIEDDS
+395 EHDIEDDS
-403 VAVPPFDHDCYDDT
+403 VAVPPFDHDCYDGT

-436 KYQWVG
+436 KYRWVG

-454 SSQVEDSCVKENNTR
+454 SSQVEDSCIKENNTR

-487 VFYIDKDFKPSV
+487 VFYIDKNFKPSI
-499 IEKAKFDPGINNNTW
+499 IEKAEFDPGINKNTW

-553 DEGFQLMSS
+553 EEGFQLMSS

-594 QIVRCARHE
+594 QIVRCSRHE

-615 SPVSNAYSRSYEGN
+615 SPVSNAYSKAYEGN
-629 NDDYQITKY
+629 NDDYQVTKY

-664 NGDDLESQCMTN
+664 DGKDSESQCMTN

-696 FKQFVKDK
+696 FKQFTKDK

-727 YDFIGRGDNGA
+727 YDFVGKGDNEA
-738 SYDYGPLIGYN
+738 RYDYGPLVGYN
-749 RENFKFI
+749 KRTNFKFI

-775 DARGDFYVNNLTIE
+775 DARGDIYVNDLTIE
-789 RPYYD
+789 RGYADP
-794 NKTSEIC
+794 KTSEIC

-808 PSYFYQV
+808 PNYFYEI
-815 NPQAYKNKGINFV
+815 NPQAHKHKGLNFIDP
-828 NLSHYFA
+828 LHYFV
-835 ATIGGLGND
+835 ATVGGLGND
-844 RPYSYALIKD
+844 RPYSCALIKD
-854 CILNFDRMYKDDDQ
+854 CILNFDRLYNNDEQ
-868 SASER
+868 SANER
-873 MEKSGKFIIQK
+873 KEKSGKFIIQK

-889 KLYEQSIEPVEFAI
+889 KLYEQSVQPYEFI
-903 SRFPKN
+903 INRRP
-909 IDDFFNFGAVS
+909 DPGDWWWFNTVQ
-920 KKRNYIQ
+920 KTNYIQ

-944 FNKNNDEQASSK
+944 FNKGGDEQASSK
-956 AYPNYAVSSG
+956 AYPNYAVSAG
-966 GVLFTNMVTG
+966 GALFTNMVTG

-984 NILASFGNYNGG
+984 NIFRSFGNYNGG
-996 FKSDGTGKHG
+996 FNSDGTGTHG
-1006 DKNACFGTGG
+1006 NKNACFGTGG
-1016 KCLLLSCWYKEKGT
+1016 KCLLLSCWYKERGT
-1030 AGAISYYYPK
+1030 AGAISYYYPE
-1040 NGNYYDNF
+1040 NGNYYDSLK
-1048 EQEAY
+1048 QEEY
-1053 QTETD
+1053 QTDHTEI
-1058 QPGGEVGLI
+1058 GEI
-1067 SYKIIR
+1067 YKIIR

-1083 LRQQTTPYGGYSF
+1083 LRQQITPYGGYSF

-1166 WCKFQY
+1166 WCRFQY

-1185 SFIQAEP
+1185 SFIQSEP

-1222 AYDGLNPQ
+1222 AYDDLNPQ

-1360 SVVQLSKQGK
+1360 SVTQLSKQAK

-1433 YLVNKNDTVC
+1433 YLVKKNDTVC
-1443 VYQYDYLDE
+1443 IYQYDYLDE
-1452 SPKSTTRQLLSS
+1452 SPKSTNQQLLSS

-1470 AQQPLVTKVFDN
+1470 AQQPLITKVFDN

-1487 YENLQLQDVI
+1487 YENLQLQDTI
-1497 RDNDDYF
+1497 RDDNDYF
-1504 SKNHKYVWQTES
+1504 SKDHKYAWQTES
-1516 QKIESSLE
+1516 QKIESNLE
-1524 EQVTLREN
+1524 EQITLREN

-1553 MICSIEDVKPNPAM
+1553 MICSIEDIKPNPAM

>member
-70 GNKVVATGSIRDYGV
+70 SNKVVATGSIRDYGV
-85 IVCID
+85 VVCID
-90 ENENKLKVYSF
+90 ENENRLKIYSF

-116 IQKSRLVVDA
+116 IQNSRLVVDA
-126 PLLPLDDEE
+126 PLLPLDDGE
-135 KYPDTFD
+135 KYPDAFD

-157 TDSIHP
+157 ADSIHP
-163 IMVFNINSRDERF
+163 IIVFNISNDF
-176 VYTELD
+176 LYNDLN

-232 IPIGNYDFDNKYVK
+232 IPIGNYDFDRKYVK
-246 CGGKQDAISNCGVKI
+246 CGGKQGTISNCGVKI
-261 SIQILSNYWHL
+261 SIQIPSNYQHL

-295 DAKINFD
+295 NTKINFD
-302 EEHDSSELVINDV
+302 EEHGSSELVINDV

-320 EHISV
+320 EYISV

-375 KNISTVTDIDGNNSF
+375 ENKSTVTDVNGDNSF
-390 TIDAH
+390 IIDAH

-487 VFYIDKDFKPSV
+487 VFYINKDFEPSI
-499 IEKAKFDPGINNNTW
+499 IERAEFDPGINKNTW

-546 IRTPNVT
+546 IRTPNVI
-553 DEGFQLMSS
+553 EKGFYLMSS

-615 SPVSNAYSRSYEGN
+615 SPVSNAYSKQFEGN
-629 NDDYQITKY
+629 NDDYWVTKY

-650 KFIEGYYVHNQLVG
+650 KFIEGYDTHDQLVKEG
-664 NGDDLESQCMTN
+664 KDINSQCMTN

-696 FKQFVKDK
+696 FKQFTKDK

-714 FGARGDYKFKDDQ
+714 FGARGDHKFRDDQ
-727 YDFIGRGDNGA
+727 YDFIGWGNKGA
-738 SYDYGPLIGYN
+738 QYDYGPLVGCN
-749 RENFKFI
+749 KRANFKFI

-768 TGRNDDG
+768 TGPGDNGDG
-775 DARGDFYVNNLTIE
+775 RGEFYVNNLTIND
-789 RPYYD
+789 RLSKD
-794 NKTSEIC
+794 STIC
-801 YLDAPYN
+801 FLDTAFN
-808 PSYFYQV
+808 ASYFYKV
-815 NPQAYKNKGINFV
+815 NPQSHKNKGINRIDHKHPFV
-828 NLSHYFA
+828 
-835 ATIGGLGND
+835 ATIGGLGSD
-844 RPYSYALIKD
+844 RPYSYALTKD
-854 CILNFDRMYKDDDQ
+854 CILNFDRLYNSDDQ
-868 SASER
+868 SANDR
-873 MEKSGKFIIQK
+873 KEKSGKFIIQK

-889 KLYEQSIEPVEFAI
+889 KLYEQSTYAQ
-903 SRFPKN
+903 
-909 IDDFFNFGAVS
+909 DFFTGTFTHYDDLFEAVQ
-920 KKRNYIQ
+920 RNYIQ

-944 FNKNNDEQASSK
+944 FNNDNIEQMSSK
-956 AYPNYAVSSG
+956 SYPNYAVSAG
-966 GVLFTNMVTG
+966 GALFVNMITG
-976 GICNDTNG
+976 GICNDTNS
-984 NILASFGNYNGG
+984 NILGSFGNYDGG
-996 FKSDGTGKHG
+996 FKNDGTGTHSN
-1006 DKNACFGTGG
+1006 KNACFGTGG

-1030 AGAISYYYPK
+1030 AGSFSYCYPK
-1040 NGNYYDNF
+1040 NGNYYDSL
-1048 EQEAY
+1048 EQEPPQIYRA
-1053 QTETD
+1053 ENS
-1058 QPGGEVGLI
+1058 GM
-1067 SYKIIR
+1067 YKVIR

-1111 ESKNKWNTVFDGD
+1111 ESINKWNTVFDGD

-1139 GAYKN
+1139 GAYTK
-1144 GDKLQFPNTH
+1144 DKSDNLQFPNTH

-1209 SVYSVQNTSIPLA
+1209 SVYSVQNTSMPFA
-1222 AYDGLNPQ
+1222 AYDDLNPQ

-1279 KNVLTFCQE
+1279 KNVLTFFQE
-1288 QSFGVL
+1288 QSFGVF

-1334 FCSACTTG
+1334 FCSVCTTG

-1370 VQNILNKYKKD
+1370 VQNILNKYKKN

-1387 YNNRYN
+1387 YNNKYN
-1393 EVIFNVLS
+1393 EVVFNILS

-1433 YLVNKNDTVC
+1433 YLVKKNDTVC

-1452 SPKSTTRQLLSS
+1452 SPKSTNQQLLSS

-1487 YENLQLQDVI
+1487 YENLQLQYVI

-1504 SKNHKYVWQTES
+1504 SKNHKYTWQTES

-1524 EQVTLREN
+1524 EQITLREN
-1532 NHRFAIPRADGLF
+1532 NHRFVIPRADGLF

-1553 MICSIEDVKPNPAM
+1553 MICSIEDIKPNPAM

>member
-1 MDTNTE
+1 MDTNIE

-85 IVCID
+85 VVCID
-90 ENENKLKVYSF
+90 ENENKLKIYSF
-101 KNAIGGTVHDQDFNN
+101 KNAIGGTVHDQDFND
-116 IQKSRLVVDA
+116 IQKSRLVVNA
-126 PLLPLDDEE
+126 PLLPLDEGQ
-135 KYPDTFD
+135 KYPDVFD

-157 TDSIHP
+157 ADSIHP
-163 IMVFNINSRDERF
+163 IMVFNISNDLL
-176 VYTELD
+176 YDDLN

-246 CGGKQDAISNCGVKI
+246 CGGKQGAISNCGVKI
-261 SIQILSNYWHL
+261 SIQIPSDYWHL

-302 EEHDSSELVINDV
+302 EQHDSTEIIINDV

-375 KNISTVTDIDGNNSF
+375 NNVSTVTDINGDNSF

-395 GKDIEDDS
+395 EGIENDS
-403 VAVPPFDHDCYDDT
+403 VAVPPFDHDCYDGT

-422 KEASLYSAN
+422 EDAYLYSAN

-436 KYQWVG
+436 QYRWVG

-487 VFYIDKDFKPSV
+487 VFYIDKYFEPSI
-499 IEKAKFDPGINNNTW
+499 IEKAEFDPGINSNTW

-553 DEGFQLMSS
+553 EKGFKLMSS

-615 SPVSNAYSRSYEGN
+615 SPVSNAYSRQYEGN
-629 NDDYQITKY
+629 NDDYWVTKY

-650 KFIEGYYVHNQLVG
+650 KFIEGYWVHNQLVG
-664 NGDDLESQCMTN
+664 NGSELASQCMTN

-688 EICYQPES
+688 EVCYQPES
-696 FKQFVKDK
+696 FKQFIKDK

-714 FGARGDYKFKDDQ
+714 FGARGDHKFSDDQ
-727 YDFIGRGDNGA
+727 YDFVGWGDNGA
-738 SYDYGPLIGYN
+738 QYDYGPLVGYN
-749 RENFKFI
+749 KRTSFKFI

-768 TGRNDDG
+768 TGPGDNGDG
-775 DARGDFYVNNLTIE
+775 RGEFYVNNLTINN
-789 RPYYD
+789 RLSK
-794 NKTSEIC
+794 NSTIC
-801 YLDAPYN
+801 YLDAPFN
-808 PSYFYQV
+808 PSYFYKV
-815 NPQAYKNKGINFV
+815 NPQAHKNKGTNHIDY
-828 NLSHYFA
+828 LHYFT
-835 ATIGGLGND
+835 ATIGGLGDD
-844 RPYSYALIKD
+844 RPYSYALVKD
-854 CILNFDRMYKDDDQ
+854 CILNFDRLYNSDEQ
-868 SASER
+868 SANKRKER
-873 MEKSGKFIIQK
+873 SGKFIIQK

-889 KLYEQSIEPVEFAI
+889 KLYEQSTLPYEFNDGD
-903 SRFPKN
+903 STFS
-909 IDDFFNFGAVS
+909 DDWFDSGIVQT
-920 KKRNYIQ
+920 KNYIQ

-944 FNKNNDEQASSK
+944 FNNNNDEQMSSK
-956 AYPNYAVSSG
+956 YYPNYAVSAG
-966 GVLFTNMVTG
+966 GALFVNMITG
-976 GICNDTNG
+976 GICNDSNF
-984 NILASFGNYNGG
+984 NILESFGNYNGG
-996 FKSDGTGKHG
+996 FKNDGTGTHG

-1040 NGNYYDNF
+1040 NGNYYDSL
-1048 EQEAY
+1048 EQETS
-1053 QTETD
+1053 QTESSD
-1058 QPGGEVGLI
+1058 VG
-1067 SYKIIR
+1067 IITKVVR
-1073 PTLLGTYLTN
+1073 PTLLGTYLAN

-1111 ESKNKWNTVFDGD
+1111 ESKDKWNTVFDGD

-1139 GAYKN
+1139 GTYTKDGSDN
-1144 GDKLQFPNTH
+1144 LQFPNTH

-1166 WCKFQY
+1166 WCKFQH

-1209 SVYSVQNTSIPLA
+1209 SVYSVYNTSMPLA
-1222 AYDGLNPQ
+1222 AYDDLNPQ

-1279 KNVLTFCQE
+1279 KNVLTFFQE

-1334 FCSACTTG
+1334 FCSVCTTG
-1342 GLYWFDSHN
+1342 GMYWFDSHN

-1360 SVVQLSKQGK
+1360 NVTQLSKQCK

-1393 EVIFNVLS
+1393 EVVFNVLS

-1433 YLVNKNDTVC
+1433 YLVKKNDTVC
-1443 VYQYDYLDE
+1443 IYQYDYLDE
-1452 SPKSTTRQLLSS
+1452 LPKSTNKQLLSS

-1470 AQQPLVTKVFDN
+1470 AQWPLVTKVFDN

-1497 RDNDDYF
+1497 YDQDDYF
-1504 SKNHKYVWQTES
+1504 SKNHKYIWQTES

-1524 EQVTLREN
+1524 EQITLREN
-1532 NHRFAIPRADGLF
+1532 NHRFVIPRADGLF

>member
-70 GNKVVATGSIRDYGV
+70 SNKVVATGSIRDYGV
-85 IVCID
+85 VVCID
-90 ENENKLKVYSF
+90 ENENRLKIYSF
-101 KNAIGGTVHDQDFNN
+101 KNAIGGTVYDQDFNN
-116 IQKSRLVVDA
+116 IQKSNLVVNA
-126 PLLPLDDEE
+126 PLLQLDKGQ
-135 KYPDTFD
+135 KYPDVFD

-157 TDSIHP
+157 ADSIHP
-163 IMVFNINSRDERF
+163 IMVFNISNDF
-176 VYTELD
+176 LYDDLN

-188 EAVCKPPVF
+188 EAVCKPPIF

-232 IPIGNYDFDNKYVK
+232 IPIGNYDFCSKYVK
-246 CGGKQDAISNCGVKI
+246 CGGKQGAISNCGVKI
-261 SIQILSNYWHL
+261 SIQIPSNYWHL
-272 DYIKVFRVQYT
+272 DYIKVFRIQYT

-295 DAKINFD
+295 DAKVDFN
-302 EEHDSSELVINDV
+302 EQDSTDIVINDV
-315 GNDPI
+315 DNDPI

-375 KNISTVTDIDGNNSF
+375 LNTSTVTDVNGNNSF
-390 TIDAH
+390 IIDAH

-422 KEASLYSAN
+422 KEFSLYPAN
-431 FVFDS
+431 FIFDS
-436 KYQWVG
+436 EYRWVG

-454 SSQVEDSCVKENNTR
+454 SSQVEDSCVKAINTR
-469 KIGTLYNYSQKE
+469 KIGTLYNYSQKK
-481 NVQQNN
+481 NIQQNN
-487 VFYIDKDFKPSV
+487 VFYIDKNFKPSI
-499 IEKAKFDPGINNNTW
+499 IEKAEFDPGINKNTW

-546 IRTPNVT
+546 IRTPNAT
-553 DEGFQLMSS
+553 EEGFQLMSS
-562 NTIVNGKRY
+562 NTIVNGECY

-615 SPVSNAYSRSYEGN
+615 SPVSNAYSRQYEGKN
-629 NDDYQITKY
+629 NEYYVTKY

-650 KFIEGYYVHNQLVG
+650 KFIEGYNVHNQLVG
-664 NGDDLESQCMTN
+664 DGHDLASQCMTN

-688 EICYQPES
+688 EVCYQPES
-696 FKQFVKDK
+696 FKQFIKDK

-714 FGARGDYKFKDDQ
+714 FGARGDHRFNDDQ
-727 YDFIGRGDNGA
+727 YDSPKNGGTNI
-738 SYDYGPLIGYN
+738 DYGTLVGHN
-749 RENFKFI
+749 KRRNFKFV

-768 TGRNDDG
+768 TGPGNNG
-775 DARGDFYVNNLTIE
+775 DAIGTFHVNDIDVKNDT
-789 RPYYD
+789 R
-794 NKTSEIC
+794 KSSTIC

-808 PSYFYQV
+808 LSYFYRT
-815 NPQAYKNKGINFV
+815 NPQSFKSKGMTWVGQPDI
-828 NLSHYFA
+828 SY
-835 ATIGGLGND
+835 IGGLGQD

-854 CILNFDRMYKDDDQ
+854 CILNFDRLYETGDY
-868 SASER
+868 SANKR
-873 MEKSGKFIIQK
+873 KEKSGKFIIQK

-889 KLYEQSIEPVEFAI
+889 KLYEQGIGVLDFSNGDFKIF
-903 SRFPKN
+903 
-909 IDDFFNFGAVS
+909 DDQFGEIQG
-920 KKRNYIQ
+920 NYIQ
-927 DFQLVD
+927 DFQLAD

-944 FNKNNDEQASSK
+944 FNKDNNEQASSK
-956 AYPNYAVSSG
+956 TYTNYAISAG
-966 GVLFTNMVTG
+966 GALFTNMITG

-984 NILASFGNYNGG
+984 NIFESFGNYSGG
-996 FKSDGTGKHG
+996 FKGDGTSGKSN
-1006 DKNACFGTGG
+1006 KNVCFGTGG
-1016 KCLLLSCWYKEKGT
+1016 KCLLLSCQYKETGT
-1030 AGAISYYYPK
+1030 SGAVSYYYPK
-1040 NGNYYDNF
+1040 NGYYYDSLNK
-1048 EQEAY
+1048 EPY
-1053 QTETD
+1053 QTE
-1058 QPGGEVGLI
+1058 PGNFDTVV
-1067 SYKIIR
+1067 KVIR

-1139 GAYKN
+1139 GAYTKN
-1144 GDKLQFPNTH
+1144 GKDELQFPNTH

-1166 WCKFQY
+1166 WCKFQH

-1185 SFIQAEP
+1185 SFIQSEP

-1209 SVYSVQNTSIPLA
+1209 SVYSVQNTSMPFA
-1222 AYDGLNPQ
+1222 AYDDLNPQ
-1230 DYNKTIDTRVYYSD
+1230 DYNKIIDTRVYYSD
-1244 LKQNDEIIDSWCKFR
+1244 LKQNNEIIDSWCKFR

-1267 QEYGPITDICTF
+1267 QEYGPITDMCTF
-1279 KNVLTFCQE
+1279 KNVLTFFQE

-1306 GQNIVLGTGGVLDRY
+1306 GQNIVLGTGGILDRY
-1321 DYYSNT
+1321 GYYSNT

-1334 FCSACTTG
+1334 FCSVCTTG

-1370 VQNILNKYKKD
+1370 VQNILNKYKKN

-1393 EVIFNVLS
+1393 EVVFNILS

-1433 YLVNKNDTVC
+1433 YLVKKNDTVC

-1452 SPKSTTRQLLSS
+1452 SPKSTNQQLLSS

-1487 YENLQLQDVI
+1487 YENLQLQNTIYDQ
-1497 RDNDDYF
+1497 DDYF

-1524 EQVTLREN
+1524 EQITLREN
-1532 NHRFAIPRADGLF
+1532 NHRFVIPRADGLF

-1553 MICSIEDVKPNPAM
+1553 MICSIEDIKPNPAT

>member
-1 MDTNTE
+1 MGTNTE

-85 IVCID
+85 VVCID
-90 ENENKLKVYSF
+90 ENENRLKVYSF
-101 KNAIGGTVHDQDFNN
+101 KNAIGGTVHDQDFND
-116 IQKSRLVVDA
+116 IQKSSIVVDA
-126 PLLPLDDEE
+126 PLLPLGKGE

-157 TDSIHP
+157 ADSIHP
-163 IMVFNINSRDERF
+163 IMVFNISNDF
-176 VYTELD
+176 LYQELD

-232 IPIGNYDFDNKYVK
+232 IPIGNYDFDNRYVK
-246 CGGKQDAISNCGVKI
+246 CGGKQGAQSNCGVKI
-261 SIQILSNYWHL
+261 SIQIPRDYWHL

-295 DAKINFD
+295 DAKVNFN
-302 EEHDSSELVINDV
+302 EQDSTELIINDV

-320 EHISV
+320 EYISV

-375 KNISTVTDIDGNNSF
+375 ENKSTVTDVNGNDTF

-395 GKDIEDDS
+395 EHDIEDDS
-403 VAVPPFDHDCYDDT
+403 VAVPPFDHDCYDGT

-436 KYQWVG
+436 KYRWVG

-454 SSQVEDSCVKENNTR
+454 SSQVEDSCIKENNTR

-487 VFYIDKDFKPSV
+487 VFYIDKNFKPSI
-499 IEKAKFDPGINNNTW
+499 IEKAEFDPGINKNTW

-553 DEGFQLMSS
+553 EEGFQLMSS

-594 QIVRCARHE
+594 QIVRCSRHE

-615 SPVSNAYSRSYEGN
+615 SPVSNAYSKAYEGN
-629 NDDYQITKY
+629 NDDYQVTKY

-664 NGDDLESQCMTN
+664 DGKDSESQCMTN

-696 FKQFVKDK
+696 FKQFTKDK

-727 YDFIGRGDNGA
+727 YDFVGNGDNEA
-738 SYDYGPLIGYN
+738 WYDYGPLVGYN
-749 RENFKFI
+749 KRTNFKFI

-775 DARGDFYVNNLTIE
+775 DARGDIYVNDLTIE
-789 RPYYD
+789 RGYADP
-794 NKTSEIC
+794 KTSEIC

-808 PSYFYQV
+808 PNYFYEI
-815 NPQAYKNKGINFV
+815 NPQAHKHKGPNFIDP
-828 NLSHYFA
+828 LHYFV
-835 ATIGGLGND
+835 ATVGGLGND
-844 RPYSYALIKD
+844 RPYSCALIKD
-854 CILNFDRMYKDDDQ
+854 CILNFDRLYNNDEQ
-868 SASER
+868 SANER
-873 MEKSGKFIIQK
+873 KEKSGKFIIQK

-889 KLYEQSIEPVEFAI
+889 KLYEQSVQPYEFI
-903 SRFPKN
+903 INRRP
-909 IDDFFNFGAVS
+909 DPGDWWWFNTVQ
-920 KKRNYIQ
+920 KTNYIQ
-927 DFQLVD
+927 DFQLID

-944 FNKNNDEQASSK
+944 FNKGGDEQASSK
-956 AYPNYAVSSG
+956 AYPNYAVSAG
-966 GVLFTNMVTG
+966 GALFTNMVTG

-984 NILASFGNYNGG
+984 NIFGSFGNYNGG
-996 FKSDGTGKHG
+996 FKSDGTGTHG
-1006 DKNACFGTGG
+1006 NKNACFGTGG
-1016 KCLLLSCWYKEKGT
+1016 KCLLLSCWYKERGT
-1030 AGAISYYYPK
+1030 AGAISYYYPE
-1040 NGNYYDNF
+1040 NGNYYDSLK
-1048 EQEAY
+1048 QEEY
-1053 QTETD
+1053 QTDHTEI
-1058 QPGGEVGLI
+1058 GEI
-1067 SYKIIR
+1067 YKIIR

-1083 LRQQTTPYGGYSF
+1083 LRQQITPYGGYSF

-1166 WCKFQY
+1166 WCRFQY

-1185 SFIQAEP
+1185 SFIQSEP

-1222 AYDGLNPQ
+1222 AYDDLNPQ

-1360 SVVQLSKQGK
+1360 SVTQLSKQAK

-1433 YLVNKNDTVC
+1433 YLVKKNDTVC
-1443 VYQYDYLDE
+1443 IYQYDYLDE
-1452 SPKSTTRQLLSS
+1452 SPKSTNQQLLSS

-1470 AQQPLVTKVFDN
+1470 AQQPLITKVFDN

-1487 YENLQLQDVI
+1487 YENLQLQDTI
-1497 RDNDDYF
+1497 RDDDDYF
-1504 SKNHKYVWQTES
+1504 SKNHKYTWQTES
-1516 QKIESSLE
+1516 QKIESNLE
-1524 EQVTLREN
+1524 EQITLREN

-1553 MICSIEDVKPNPAM
+1553 MICSIEDIKPNPAM

>member
-17 NSDDDLSVVAT
+17 NSDDDLSVVST
-28 NQYIDARNIK
+28 NQYIDARNVK

-56 PVQGVKLAGSFAGE
+56 PVQGVKLAGSFAGD
-70 GNKVVATGSIRDYGV
+70 GNKIVATGSIRDYGV
-85 IVCID
+85 VVCID
-90 ENENKLKVYSF
+90 ENENRLKIYSF
-101 KNAIGGTVHDQDFNN
+101 KNAIGGTIHDQDFNN
-116 IQKSRLVVDA
+116 IQNSRLVVDA
-126 PLLPLDDEE
+126 QLLPLNDGE

-157 TDSIHP
+157 ADSKHP
-163 IMVFNINSRDERF
+163 IMVFNINRYDSLIYDD
-176 VYTELD
+176 LD

-188 EAVCKPPVF
+188 EAICKPPVF

-246 CGGKQDAISNCGVKI
+246 CGGKQGAISNCGVKI
-261 SIQILSNYWHL
+261 SIQIPSNYWHL
-272 DYIKVFRVQYT
+272 DYIKVFRIQYT

-295 DAKINFD
+295 DAKLNFN
-302 EEHDSSELVINDV
+302 EQDSTQLVINDV

-320 EHISV
+320 ENISV

-375 KNISTVTDIDGNNSF
+375 KNISTVTDINGNDSF

-395 GKDIEDDS
+395 EYGIEEDS

-422 KEASLYSAN
+422 KEASLYSSN

-436 KYQWVG
+436 KYRWVG

-487 VFYIDKDFKPSV
+487 VFYIDKDFKPS
-499 IEKAKFDPGINNNTW
+499 IIQKAEFDPGINSNTW

-553 DEGFQLMSS
+553 EEGFQLISS

-615 SPVSNAYSRSYEGN
+615 SPVSNAYSRQYEGN
-629 NDDYQITKY
+629 NDDYQVTKY

-650 KFIEGYYVHNQLVG
+650 KFIEGYNVHNQLVY
-664 NGDDLESQCMTN
+664 NGDDLSSQCMTN

-688 EICYQPES
+688 EVCYQPES
-696 FKQFVKDK
+696 FKQFIKDK

-714 FGARGDYKFKDDQ
+714 FGARGDYKFTDDQ
-727 YDFIGRGDNGA
+727 YDSPRNG
-738 SYDYGPLIGYN
+738 SYNKDYGSLTGFN
-749 RENFKFI
+749 GRKNFKFI

-768 TGRNDDG
+768 TGQYDNGDG
-775 DARGDFYVNNLTIE
+775 RGDFHVNGIDVIGVSKNST
-789 RPYYD
+789 
-794 NKTSEIC
+794 IC

-808 PSYFYQV
+808 PSYFYKV
-815 NPQAYKNKGINFV
+815 NPQ
-828 NLSHYFA
+828 SHKA
-835 ATIGGLGND
+835 RNPGSIDGMAGQLIDSGTIGGLGNT
-844 RPYSYALIKD
+844 RPYSYSLVKD
-854 CILNFDRMYKDDDQ
+854 CILNFDRLYNNDDQ
-868 SASER
+868 SANKR
-873 MEKSGKFIIQK
+873 QEKAGKFIIQK

-889 KLYEQSIEPVEFAI
+889 KLYEQSISPQEFYDGNHT
-903 SRFPKN
+903 S
-909 IDDFFNFGAVS
+909 IDDWLNNFGTIQN
-920 KKRNYIQ
+920 KNYIQ

-944 FNKNNDEQASSK
+944 FNKDNDEQASSK
-956 AYPNYAVSSG
+956 AYPNYAVSAG
-966 GVLFTNMVTG
+966 GTLFTNMITG

-984 NILASFGNYNGG
+984 NIFGSFGNYNGG
-996 FKSDGTGKHG
+996 FKHDGTGTHG
-1006 DKNACFGTGG
+1006 DKSVCFGTGG

-1030 AGAISYYYPK
+1030 AGAISYYYPE
-1040 NGNYYDNF
+1040 NGNYYDSLQ
-1048 EQEAY
+1048 QEAY
-1053 QTETD
+1053 QTE
-1058 QPGGEVGLI
+1058 PGEIGLVF
-1067 SYKIIR
+1067 KTVR

-1111 ESKNKWNTVFDGD
+1111 QSKNEWNTVFDGD

-1139 GAYKN
+1139 GAYTKN
-1144 GDKLQFPNTH
+1144 GKADLQFPNTH

-1166 WCKFQY
+1166 WCKFQH

-1192 CEITE
+1192 CQITE

-1222 AYDGLNPQ
+1222 AYDDLNPQ

-1267 QEYGPITDICTF
+1267 QQYGPITNISTF
-1279 KNVLTFCQE
+1279 KNVLTFFQE

-1334 FCSACTTG
+1334 FCSVCTTG
-1342 GLYWFDSHN
+1342 GMYWFDSHN

-1360 SVVQLSKQGK
+1360 SVVQISKQGK

-1381 DNFKVF
+1381 NNFKVF

-1393 EVIFNVLS
+1393 EVVFNVLS

-1433 YLVNKNDTVC
+1433 YLVKKNDTVC

-1452 SPKSTTRQLLSS
+1452 SPKSTNKQLLSS

-1497 RDNDDYF
+1497 RDDDDYF
-1504 SKNHKYVWQTES
+1504 SKNHKYIWQTES

-1524 EQVTLREN
+1524 EQITLREN

-1553 MICSIEDVKPNPAM
+1553 MICSIEDIKPNPAM

>member
-38 ISSYRGGEGRD
+38 ISSYRGGESRD

-56 PVQGVKLAGSFAGE
+56 PVQGVKFAGSFAGE

-85 IVCID
+85 FVCID
-90 ENENKLKVYSF
+90 ENENRLKIYSF
-101 KNAIGGTVHDQDFNN
+101 KNAIGGTVHDQDFND
-116 IQKSRLVVDA
+116 IQNSKLVVDA
-126 PLLPLDDEE
+126 QLLPLDEGE
-135 KYPDTFD
+135 RYPDVFD

-157 TDSIHP
+157 ADSKHP
-163 IMVFNINSRDERF
+163 IMVFNINRGDSLIYDD
-176 VYTELD
+176 LN

-188 EAVCKPPVF
+188 EAICKPPVF

-232 IPIGNYDFDNKYVK
+232 IPIGNYDFDSKYVK
-246 CGGKQDAISNCGVKI
+246 CGGKQGAISNCGVKI
-261 SIQILSNYWHL
+261 SIQIPGNYWHL
-272 DYIKVFRVQYT
+272 DYIKVFRIQYT

-295 DAKINFD
+295 DAKVNFN
-302 EEHDSSELVINDV
+302 EQDSTELIINDV

-320 EHISV
+320 EYISV

-375 KNISTVTDIDGNNSF
+375 ENISIVKDVNGDNVF
-390 TIDAH
+390 KIDAH
-395 GKDIEDDS
+395 NKDIESDY
-403 VAVPPFDHDCYDDT
+403 VAVPPFDHDCYDDI

-422 KEASLYSAN
+422 KEVSLYYAN

-436 KYQWVG
+436 QYRWVG

-454 SSQVEDSCVKENNTR
+454 SSQVEDSCVKEDNTR

-487 VFYIDKDFKPSV
+487 VFYIDKDFKPSEV
-499 IEKAKFDPGINNNTW
+499 EKAEFDPGINKNTW

-553 DEGFQLMSS
+553 EEGFQLMSS

-615 SPVSNAYSRSYEGN
+615 SPVSNAYSRSYEGD
-629 NDDYQITKY
+629 NDDYWVTKY

-664 NGDDLESQCMTN
+664 NGKDSASQCMTN

-696 FKQFVKDK
+696 FKQFTKDK

-714 FGARGDYKFKDDQ
+714 FGARGDYKFTDDQ
-727 YDFIGRGDNGA
+727 YDSPKNGRINI
-738 SYDYGPLIGYN
+738 DYGELTGFN
-749 RENFKFI
+749 KRRNFKFV

-762 CAVELF
+762 CAIELF
-768 TGRNDDG
+768 TGPNDDG
-775 DARGDFYVNNLTIE
+775 DARGIFHVNDIDVRTDIA
-789 RPYYD
+789 
-794 NKTSEIC
+794 KSSIIC
-801 YLDAPYN
+801 YLEAPYN
-808 PSYFYQV
+808 PSYFYKV
-815 NPQAYKNKGINFV
+815 NPQ
-828 NLSHYFA
+828 SHKSWGLV
-835 ATIGGLGND
+835 GGLGND

-854 CILNFDRMYKDDDQ
+854 CILNFDRLYNNDNY
-868 SASER
+868 SADKR
-873 MEKSGKFIIQK
+873 KEKSGKFIIQK

-889 KLYEQSIEPVEFAI
+889 KLYEQGADVQDFSNETF
-903 SRFPKN
+903 F
-909 IDDFFNFGAVS
+909 DDWFTKVQV
-920 KKRNYIQ
+920 NYIQ
-927 DFQLVD
+927 DFQLAD

-944 FNKNNDEQASSK
+944 FNKDNDEQASSK
-956 AYPNYAVSSG
+956 AYTNYSVSAG
-966 GVLFTNMVTG
+966 GALFTNMITG

-984 NILASFGNYNGG
+984 NIFESFGNYNGG
-996 FKSDGTGKHG
+996 FKHDGTGRYG
-1006 DKNACFGTGG
+1006 NKNACFGTGG
-1016 KCLLLSCWYKEKGT
+1016 KCLLLSCQYKENGT
-1030 AGAISYYYPK
+1030 AGSYSYYYPE
-1040 NGNYYDNF
+1040 NGNYYDSIKQ
-1048 EQEAY
+1048 EQY
-1053 QTETD
+1053 QTE
-1058 QPGGEVGLI
+1058 PSEIGVI
-1067 SYKIIR
+1067 MKIVR

-1083 LRQQTTPYGGYSF
+1083 FRQQITPYGGYSF

-1111 ESKNKWNTVFDGD
+1111 QSKNKWNTVFDGD

-1139 GAYKN
+1139 GAYTK
-1144 GDKLQFPNTH
+1144 GGKDELQFPNTH

-1166 WCKFQY
+1166 WCKFQH

-1185 SFIQAEP
+1185 SFIQSEP

-1197 AYVQKEPEYVYN
+1197 AYVQNEPEYVYN
-1209 SVYSVQNTSIPLA
+1209 SVYSVQNTSVPFA
-1222 AYDGLNPQ
+1222 VYDDLNTK

-1267 QEYGPITDICTF
+1267 QEYGPITDLCTF

-1306 GQNIVLGTGGVLDRY
+1306 GQNIILGTGGILDRY

-1334 FCSACTTG
+1334 FCSVCTTG

-1381 DNFKVF
+1381 NNFKVF

-1393 EVIFNVLS
+1393 EVVFNILS

-1433 YLVNKNDTVC
+1433 YLVKKNDIVC

-1452 SPKSTTRQLLSS
+1452 SPKSTNQQLLSS

-1470 AQQPLVTKVFDN
+1470 AQQPLITKVFDN

-1487 YENLQLQDVI
+1487 YENLQLQATISDQ
-1497 RDNDDYF
+1497 DDYF

-1524 EQVTLREN
+1524 EQITLREN
-1532 NHRFAIPRADGLF
+1532 NHRFAIPRVDGLF

-1567 AIQYII
+1567 AIQYIV

>member
-1 MDTNTE
+1 MGTNTE

-85 IVCID
+85 VVCID
-90 ENENKLKVYSF
+90 ENENRLKVYSF
-101 KNAIGGTVHDQDFNN
+101 KNAIGGTVHDQDFND
-116 IQKSRLVVDA
+116 IQKSSLVVDA
-126 PLLPLDDEE
+126 PLLPLDKGE
-135 KYPDTFD
+135 KYPDAFD
-142 IQLNYESENNIKLYL
+142 IQLNYESENNIKIYL
-157 TDSIHP
+157 ADSIHP
-163 IMVFNINSRDERF
+163 IMVFNISNDF
-176 VYTELD
+176 LYKELD

-232 IPIGNYDFDNKYVK
+232 IPIGNYDFDNRYVK
-246 CGGKQDAISNCGVKI
+246 CGGKQDTQSNCGVKI
-261 SIQILSNYWHL
+261 SIQIPRDYWHL

-295 DAKINFD
+295 DAKVNFN
-302 EEHDSSELVINDV
+302 EQDSTELIINDV

-320 EHISV
+320 ENISV
-325 EELNSLQGVR
+325 EELNSLQGVK

-375 KNISTVTDIDGNNSF
+375 KKISTVTDVNGNNAF
-390 TIDAH
+390 KIDAH
-395 GKDIEDDS
+395 EHYIEDDS
-403 VAVPPFDHDCYDDT
+403 VAVPPFDHDCYDGT

-422 KEASLYSAN
+422 KEASLFFAN

-454 SSQVEDSCVKENNTR
+454 SSQVEDSCIKENNTR
-469 KIGTLYNYSQKE
+469 KIGTLYNYSQKG
-481 NVQQNN
+481 NIQQNN
-487 VFYIDKDFKPSV
+487 VFYIDKDFEPSEV
-499 IEKAKFDPGINNNTW
+499 EKAEFDPGINKNTW

-553 DEGFQLMSS
+553 SKGFELMSS

-615 SPVSNAYSRSYEGN
+615 SPVSNAYSKAYEGN
-629 NDDYQITKY
+629 NDDYQVTKY

-650 KFIEGYYVHNQLVG
+650 KFIEGYCVHNQLFG
-664 NGDDLESQCMTN
+664 NGDKLESQCMTN

-696 FKQFVKDK
+696 FKQFTKDK
-704 KYYLQKQSFL
+704 RYYLQKQSFL

-727 YDFIGRGDNGA
+727 YDFVGKGDNKA
-738 SYDYGPLIGYN
+738 WYDYGPLIGYN
-749 RENFKFI
+749 KRTNFKFI

-768 TGRNDDG
+768 TGPYDNG
-775 DARGDFYVNNLTIE
+775 DARGDFYVNNTTVTCVSK
-789 RPYYD
+789 
-794 NKTSEIC
+794 NSTIC

-808 PSYFYQV
+808 PSYFYKI
-815 NPQAYKNKGINFV
+815 NPQAHKNKGPNSIDH
-828 NLSHYFA
+828 SHYFV
-835 ATIGGLGND
+835 ATVGGLGKD

-868 SASER
+868 SANER
-873 MEKSGKFIIQK
+873 KEKSGKFITQK

-889 KLYEQSIEPVEFAI
+889 KLYEQSISPYDFTG
-903 SRFPKN
+903 N
-909 IDDFFNFGAVS
+909 ITSLDYWLNIFGALQN
-920 KKRNYIQ
+920 KNYIQ

-944 FNKNNDEQASSK
+944 FNKEGDEQASSK
-956 AYPNYAVSSG
+956 AYPNYAISAG
-966 GVLFTNMVTG
+966 GALFTNMITG
-976 GICNDTNG
+976 GICNDTNS
-984 NILASFGNYNGG
+984 NIFTSFGNYNGG
-996 FKSDGTGKHG
+996 FKNDGTGTHS
-1006 DKNACFGTGG
+1006 DKSVCFGTGG
-1016 KCLLLSCWYKEKGT
+1016 KCLLLSCWYKERGT
-1030 AGAISYYYPK
+1030 AGAISYYYPE
-1040 NGNYYDNF
+1040 NGNYYDSLKY
-1048 EQEAY
+1048 EHA
-1053 QTETD
+1053 QTE
-1058 QPGGEVGLI
+1058 PGETPTIV
-1067 SYKIIR
+1067 R

-1083 LRQQTTPYGGYSF
+1083 LRQQITPYGGYSF

-1111 ESKNKWNTVFDGD
+1111 ESKNEWNTVFDGD

-1139 GAYKN
+1139 GVYKQN
-1144 GDKLQFPNTH
+1144 TLNFPNTH

-1166 WCKFQY
+1166 WCKFQH

-1197 AYVQKEPEYVYN
+1197 AYVQKDPEYVYN
-1209 SVYSVQNTSIPLA
+1209 SVYSVQNTSMPLA
-1222 AYDGLNPQ
+1222 VYDDLNPQ

-1279 KNVLTFCQE
+1279 KNVLTFFQE

-1334 FCSACTTG
+1334 FCVTSSTG

-1360 SVVQLSKQGK
+1360 SVTQLSKQAK
-1370 VQNILNKYKKD
+1370 VQNVLNKYKKD

-1433 YLVNKNDTVC
+1433 YLVKKNDTVC
-1443 VYQYDYLDE
+1443 IYQYDYLDE
-1452 SPKSTTRQLLSS
+1452 SPKSTNQQLLSS

-1470 AQQPLVTKVFDN
+1470 AQQPLITKVFDN

-1487 YENLQLQDVI
+1487 YENLQLQDTI
-1497 RDNDDYF
+1497 HDDDDYF

-1516 QKIESSLE
+1516 QKIESNLE
-1524 EQVTLREN
+1524 EQITLREN

-1553 MICSIEDVKPNPAM
+1553 MICSIEDIKPNPAM

>member
-70 GNKVVATGSIRDYGV
+70 SNKVVATGSIRDYGV
-85 IVCID
+85 VVCID
-90 ENENKLKVYSF
+90 ENENKLKIYSF
-101 KNAIGGTVHDQDFNN
+101 KNAIGGTVHDQDFND
-116 IQKSRLVVDA
+116 IQKKSLVADA
-126 PLLPLDDEE
+126 PLLPLDKGQ
-135 KYPDTFD
+135 KYPDVFD

-157 TDSIHP
+157 ADSIHP
-163 IMVFNINSRDERF
+163 IMVFNISNDF
-176 VYTELD
+176 LYDDLN

-188 EAVCKPPVF
+188 EAVCKPPIF

-232 IPIGNYDFDNKYVK
+232 IPIGNYDFDSKYVK
-246 CGGKQDAISNCGVKI
+246 CGGKQGATSNCGVKI
-261 SIQILSNYWHL
+261 SIQIPSNYWHL

-295 DAKINFD
+295 DAKVDFN
-302 EEHDSSELVINDV
+302 EQDSTDIVINDV

-375 KNISTVTDIDGNNSF
+375 QNTSTVTDVNGNNPF
-390 TIDAH
+390 IIDAY

-403 VAVPPFDHDCYDDT
+403 VAVPPFDHDCYDGT

-422 KEASLYSAN
+422 KEASLYYAN
-431 FVFDS
+431 FIFDS
-436 KYQWVG
+436 EYRWVG

-454 SSQVEDSCVKENNTR
+454 SSQVEDSCIKENNTR

-481 NVQQNN
+481 NIQQNN
-487 VFYIDKDFKPSV
+487 VFYIDKYFKPSI
-499 IEKAKFDPGINNNTW
+499 IEKAEFDPGINKNTW

-546 IRTPNVT
+546 IRTPNVIE
-553 DEGFQLMSS
+553 EGFQLMSS
-562 NTIVNGKRY
+562 NTIVNGKRF

-580 QFMVKSLP
+580 QFKVKSLP

-615 SPVSNAYSRSYEGN
+615 SPVSNAYSRQYEGN
-629 NDDYQITKY
+629 NDEYYITKY

-664 NGDDLESQCMTN
+664 NGDDLTSQCMTN

-688 EICYQPES
+688 EVCYQPES
-696 FKQFVKDK
+696 FKQFTKDK

-714 FGARGDYKFKDDQ
+714 FGARGDYKFNDDQ
-727 YDFIGRGDNGA
+727 YDSPKNGYTNTEYGTLIGRN
-738 SYDYGPLIGYN
+738 N
-749 RENFKFI
+749 RRNYKFV

-768 TGRNDDG
+768 TGPNDDG
-775 DARGDFYVNNLTIE
+775 DGRGTFYVNDIDVINF
-789 RPYYD
+789 
-794 NKTSEIC
+794 TSKDSPIC

-808 PSYFYQV
+808 ISYFYRT
-815 NPQAYKNKGINFV
+815 NPQSFKNKG
-828 NLSHYFA
+828 
-835 ATIGGLGND
+835 TTQIGGLGYD
-844 RPYSYALIKD
+844 RPFSYALIKD
-854 CILNFDRMYKDDDQ
+854 CILNFDRLYNNDDQ
-868 SASER
+868 SANKR
-873 MEKSGKFIIQK
+873 KEKSGKFIIQK

-889 KLYEQSIEPVEFAI
+889 KLYEQSTDAQ
-903 SRFPKN
+903 
-909 IDDFFNFGAVS
+909 DFFDGNSTSDSDWFGRS
-920 KKRNYIQ
+920 QINYIQ

-944 FNKNNDEQASSK
+944 FNKDDNEQASSK
-956 AYPNYAVSSG
+956 TYTNYAISAG
-966 GVLFTNMVTG
+966 GALFTNMITG

-984 NILASFGNYNGG
+984 NIFESFGNYSGG
-996 FKSDGTGKHG
+996 FKGDGTGGKLN
-1006 DKNACFGTGG
+1006 KNVCFGTGG
-1016 KCLLLSCWYKEKGT
+1016 KCLLLSCQYKETGT
-1030 AGAISYYYPK
+1030 VGAFSYYYPK
-1040 NGNYYDNF
+1040 NGNYYDSL
-1048 EQEAY
+1048 EEEPY
-1053 QTETD
+1053 QTEPSD
-1058 QPGGEVGLI
+1058 VYMLLPKV
-1067 SYKIIR
+1067 IR

-1111 ESKNKWNTVFDGD
+1111 ESENKWNTVFDGD

-1139 GAYKN
+1139 GAYTKN
-1144 GDKLQFPNTH
+1144 GKDELQFPNTH

-1166 WCKFQY
+1166 WCKFQH
-1172 GWTFSSNARDNYA
+1172 GWTLSSNARDNYA

-1209 SVYSVQNTSIPLA
+1209 SVYSVQNTSMPFA
-1222 AYDGLNPQ
+1222 AYDDLNPQ

-1259 SSNFIDVD
+1259 SSNFIDID

-1279 KNVLTFCQE
+1279 KNVLTFFQE

-1334 FCSACTTG
+1334 FCSVCTTG

-1370 VQNILNKYKKD
+1370 VQNILNKYKKN

-1393 EVIFNVLS
+1393 EVVFNVLS

-1433 YLVNKNDTVC
+1433 YLVKKNDTVC

-1452 SPKSTTRQLLSS
+1452 SPKSTNQQLLSS

-1497 RDNDDYF
+1497 YDQDDYF
-1504 SKNHKYVWQTES
+1504 SKNHKYTWQTES

-1524 EQVTLREN
+1524 EQITLREN
-1532 NHRFAIPRADGLF
+1532 NHRFVIPRADGLF

-1553 MICSIEDVKPNPAM
+1553 MICSIEDIKPNPAM

>member
-56 PVQGVKLAGSFAGE
+56 PIQGVKLAGSFAGE
-70 GNKVVATGSIRDYGV
+70 DIKVVATGSIRDYGV

-90 ENENKLKVYSF
+90 GNNLKIYSF

-116 IQKSRLVVDA
+116 IQKSSLVVNA
-126 PLLPLDDEE
+126 PLLQLDKGQ
-135 KYPDTFD
+135 KYPDVFD

-157 TDSIHP
+157 ADSIHP
-163 IMVFNINSRDERF
+163 IMVFNISNDF
-176 VYTELD
+176 LYDDLN

-188 EAVCKPPVF
+188 EAVCKPPMF

-246 CGGKQDAISNCGVKI
+246 CGGKQGSISNCGVKI
-261 SIQILSNYWHL
+261 SIQIPSNYQHL

-295 DAKINFD
+295 DAKVDFN
-302 EEHDSSELVINDV
+302 EQDSTDIVINDV
-315 GNDPI
+315 GNDSI

-375 KNISTVTDIDGNNSF
+375 LNTSTVTDVNGNNSF
-390 TIDAH
+390 IIDAH

-403 VAVPPFDHDCYDDT
+403 VAVPPFDHDCYDGT

-422 KEASLYSAN
+422 KEASLYYTN

-436 KYQWVG
+436 KNRWVG

-454 SSQVEDSCVKENNTR
+454 SSQVEDSCIKENNTR
-469 KIGTLYNYSQKE
+469 KIGTLYNYSQKK
-481 NVQQNN
+481 NIYQNN
-487 VFYIDKDFKPSV
+487 VFYIDKNFKPSI
-499 IEKAKFDPGINNNTW
+499 IEKAEFNHGINKNTW

-553 DEGFQLMSS
+553 EEGFQLMSS
-562 NTIVNGKRY
+562 NTIVNGRRF

-580 QFMVKSLP
+580 QFKVKSLP

-615 SPVSNAYSRSYEGN
+615 SPVSNAYSRQYEGKN
-629 NDDYQITKY
+629 NEYYVTKY

-650 KFIEGYYVHNQLVG
+650 KFIEGYDVHNQLVG
-664 NGDDLESQCMTN
+664 DGHDLASQCMTN

-688 EICYQPES
+688 EVCYQPES
-696 FKQFVKDK
+696 FKQFTKDK

-714 FGARGDYKFKDDQ
+714 FGARGDYKFNDDQ
-727 YDFIGRGDNGA
+727 YDSPKNG
-738 SYDYGPLIGYN
+738 YTNTQYGTLTGLN
-749 RENFKFI
+749 KRKNFKFV

-768 TGRNDDG
+768 TGPYDNG
-775 DARGDFYVNNLTIE
+775 DARGTFHVNDIDVINDISKNST
-789 RPYYD
+789 
-794 NKTSEIC
+794 IC
-801 YLDAPYN
+801 YLDASYN
-808 PSYFYQV
+808 AGYFYRT
-815 NPQAYKNKGINFV
+815 NPQSFKNKGITQIGFDADYA
-828 NLSHYFA
+828 S
-835 ATIGGLGND
+835 IGGLGYD

-854 CILNFDRMYKDDDQ
+854 CILDFDRLYNKDDW
-868 SASER
+868 SANKR
-873 MEKSGKFIIQK
+873 KEKSGKFIIQK

-889 KLYEQSIEPVEFAI
+889 KLYEQGAGVQ
-903 SRFPKN
+903 
-909 IDDFFNFGAVS
+909 DFFYGNFASDDYWFGKS
-920 KKRNYIQ
+920 QINYIQ

-944 FNKNNDEQASSK
+944 FNKDNNEQASSK
-956 AYPNYAVSSG
+956 TYTNYAISAG
-966 GVLFTNMVTG
+966 GALFTNMITG
-976 GICNDTNG
+976 GVCNDTNS
-984 NILASFGNYNGG
+984 NIFEQFGNYSGG
-996 FKSDGTGKHG
+996 FEGDGTGGKFN
-1006 DKNACFGTGG
+1006 KNVCFGTGG
-1016 KCLLLSCWYKEKGT
+1016 KCLLLSCQYKETGT
-1030 AGAISYYYPK
+1030 AGAFSYYYPE
-1040 NGNYYDNF
+1040 NGNYYDSLNK
-1048 EQEAY
+1048 EPY
-1053 QTETD
+1053 QTEHGD
-1058 QPGGEVGLI
+1058 LL
-1067 SYKIIR
+1067 R

-1139 GAYKN
+1139 GAYTKN
-1144 GDKLQFPNTH
+1144 GKDELRFPNTH

-1172 GWTFSSNARDNYA
+1172 GWTLSSNARDNYA

-1209 SVYSVQNTSIPLA
+1209 SVYSVQNTSMPFA
-1222 AYDGLNPQ
+1222 AYDDLNPQ

-1259 SSNFIDVD
+1259 SSNFIDID
-1267 QEYGPITDICTF
+1267 QQYGPITDICTF
-1279 KNVLTFCQE
+1279 KNVLTFFQE

-1334 FCSACTTG
+1334 FCSVCTTG

-1370 VQNILNKYKKD
+1370 VQNILNKYKKN

-1393 EVIFNVLS
+1393 EVVFNILS

-1433 YLVNKNDTVC
+1433 YLVKKNDTVC
-1443 VYQYDYLDE
+1443 VYQYDCLDE
-1452 SPKSTTRQLLSS
+1452 SPKSTNQQLLSS

-1504 SKNHKYVWQTES
+1504 SKNHKYTWQTES

-1524 EQVTLREN
+1524 EQITLREN
-1532 NHRFAIPRADGLF
+1532 NHRFVIPRADGLF

-1553 MICSIEDVKPNPAM
+1553 MICSIEDIKPNPAM

>member
-56 PVQGVKLAGSFAGE
+56 PVQGVKLAGSFAGD

-85 IVCID
+85 VVCID
-90 ENENKLKVYSF
+90 KNENRLKIYSF
-101 KNAIGGTVHDQDFNN
+101 KNAIGGTLHDQDFND
-116 IQKSRLVVDA
+116 IQKSSLVVNA
-126 PLLPLDDEE
+126 PLLPLDEGQ
-135 KYPDTFD
+135 KYPDVFD

-157 TDSIHP
+157 ADSIHP
-163 IMVFNINSRDERF
+163 IMVFNIGNDF
-176 VYTELD
+176 LYNDLN

-188 EAVCKPPVF
+188 EAICKPPVF

-223 TGASIQCQQ
+223 TGSSIQCQQ
-232 IPIGNYDFDNKYVK
+232 IPIGNYDFDSKYVK
-246 CGGKQDAISNCGVKI
+246 CGGKYGAISNCGVKI
-261 SIQILSNYWHL
+261 SIQIPSDYWHL

-302 EEHDSSELVINDV
+302 EQHDYSELVINDV

-375 KNISTVTDIDGNNSF
+375 GNISTVTDINGNNSF

-395 GKDIEDDS
+395 NKDIEDDS

-436 KYQWVG
+436 KYRWVG

-454 SSQVEDSCVKENNTR
+454 SSQVEDSCIKENNTR

-481 NVQQNN
+481 NIQQNN
-487 VFYIDKDFKPSV
+487 VFYIDKDFKPS
-499 IEKAKFDPGINNNTW
+499 IIQKAEFDPGINKNTW

-553 DEGFQLMSS
+553 EEGFQLMSS

-615 SPVSNAYSRSYEGN
+615 SPVSNTYSIQYEGE
-629 NDDYQITKY
+629 NDKYEVTKY

-664 NGDDLESQCMTN
+664 NGDDLSSQCMTN

-696 FKQFVKDK
+696 FKQFTKDK

-714 FGARGDYKFKDDQ
+714 FGARGDYKFTDDQ
-727 YDFIGRGDNGA
+727 YDSPRNDSDNK
-738 SYDYGPLIGYN
+738 DYGSLTGFN
-749 RENFKFI
+749 GRKNFKFI

-768 TGRNDDG
+768 TGPG
-775 DARGDFYVNNLTIE
+775 DNGDPRGTFYVNGLPVFNGFSG
-789 RPYYD
+789 D
-794 NKTSEIC
+794 NTIC

-808 PSYFYQV
+808 PSYFYKV
-815 NPQAYKNKGINFV
+815 NPQSHKGHDNG
-828 NLSHYFA
+828 
-835 ATIGGLGND
+835 TIGGLGKD

-854 CILNFDRMYKDDDQ
+854 CILNFDRLYNKDDE
-868 SASER
+868 SANKR
-873 MEKSGKFIIQK
+873 KEKSGKFIIQK

-889 KLYEQSIEPVEFAI
+889 KLYEQSVQPNEF
-903 SRFPKN
+903 SN
-909 IDDFFNFGAVS
+909 GVFNPGDWWDNAFYG
-920 KKRNYIQ
+920 KNYIQ

-944 FNKNNDEQASSK
+944 FNKDNDEQASSK
-956 AYPNYAVSSG
+956 AYTNYAVSAG
-966 GVLFTNMVTG
+966 GALFTNMVTG

-984 NILASFGNYNGG
+984 NIFGSFGNYNGG
-996 FKSDGTGKHG
+996 FKNDGTGTHG

-1016 KCLLLSCWYKEKGT
+1016 KCLLLSCQYKEKGT
-1030 AGAISYYYPK
+1030 AGATSYYYPK
-1040 NGNYYDNF
+1040 NGNYYDSL
-1048 EQEAY
+1048 EQELP
-1053 QTETD
+1053 QTDHTEI
-1058 QPGGEVGLI
+1058 GEI
-1067 SYKIIR
+1067 FKIVR

-1096 TNRLTNIYYGDGNYF
+1096 TNRLTNIYYGDGNYS
-1111 ESKNKWNTVFDGD
+1111 ESKNEWNTVFDGD

-1139 GAYKN
+1139 GAYTKN
-1144 GDKLQFPNTH
+1144 GKDDLQFPNTH

-1166 WCKFQY
+1166 WCKFQH

-1222 AYDGLNPQ
+1222 AYDDINPQ

-1267 QEYGPITDICTF
+1267 QQYGPITNISTF
-1279 KNVLTFCQE
+1279 KNVLTFFQE

-1334 FCSACTTG
+1334 FCAVCTTG
-1342 GLYWFDSHN
+1342 GMYWFDSHN

-1360 SVVQLSKQGK
+1360 SVIQLSKQGK

-1381 DNFKVF
+1381 NNFKVF

-1393 EVIFNVLS
+1393 EVVFNVLS

-1433 YLVNKNDTVC
+1433 YLVKKNDIVY

-1452 SPKSTTRQLLSS
+1452 SPKSTNQQLLSS

-1482 QEIVT
+1482 QEVVT
-1487 YENLQLQDVI
+1487 YENLQLQDLI
-1497 RDNDDYF
+1497 RDDDDYF

-1524 EQVTLREN
+1524 NQITLREN

>member
-56 PVQGVKLAGSFAGE
+56 SVQGVKLAGSFSGE
-70 GNKVVATGSIRDYGV
+70 SNKVVATGSIRDYGV
-85 IVCID
+85 VVCID
-90 ENENKLKVYSF
+90 ENENRLKIYSF
-101 KNAIGGTVHDQDFNN
+101 KNAIGGTVHDQDFND
-116 IQKSRLVVDA
+116 IQKISLVANA
-126 PLLPLDDEE
+126 PLLPLDKGQ
-135 KYPDTFD
+135 KYPDVFD
-142 IQLNYESENNIKLYL
+142 IQLNYESEDNIKLYL
-157 TDSIHP
+157 ADSIHP
-163 IMVFNINSRDERF
+163 IMVFNISNIFLYDD
-176 VYTELD
+176 LN

-188 EAVCKPPVF
+188 EAVCKPPIF

-232 IPIGNYDFDNKYVK
+232 IPIGNYDFDNKYIK
-246 CGGKQDAISNCGVKI
+246 CGGKHGAISNCGVKI
-261 SIQILSNYWHL
+261 SIQIPSSYWHL

-295 DAKINFD
+295 DAKVNFN
-302 EEHDSSELVINDV
+302 EQDSTDLVINDV

-343 KDGFLFAANTK
+343 KDGFLFAANIK
-354 TIQTTIKDFDKWDA
+354 AIQTTIKDFDKWDA

-375 KNISTVTDIDGNNSF
+375 LNTSTVTDINGNNSF
-390 TIDAH
+390 IIDAH

-403 VAVPPFDHDCYDDT
+403 VAVPPFDHDCYDGA
-417 YNNIN
+417 YNDIN
-422 KEASLYSAN
+422 KEASLYSSN

-436 KYQWVG
+436 EYRWVG

-454 SSQVEDSCVKENNTR
+454 SSQVEDSCIKENNTR
-469 KIGTLYNYSQKE
+469 RIGTLYNYSQKK
-481 NVQQNN
+481 NIQQNN
-487 VFYIDKDFKPSV
+487 VFYIDKNFEPSI
-499 IEKAKFDPGINNNTW
+499 IEKAEFNPGINKNTW

-553 DEGFQLMSS
+553 EKGFQLMSS
-562 NTIVNGKRY
+562 NTIVNGTRY

-615 SPVSNAYSRSYEGN
+615 SPVSNAYSRQYEGKN
-629 NDDYQITKY
+629 NEYYVTKY

-650 KFIEGYYVHNQLVG
+650 KFIEGYNVHNQLVG
-664 NGDDLESQCMTN
+664 DGGDIASQCMTN

-688 EICYQPES
+688 EVCYQPES
-696 FKQFVKDK
+696 FKQFTKDK

-714 FGARGDYKFKDDQ
+714 FGARGDHKFNDDQ
-727 YDFIGRGDNGA
+727 YDSPKNGHTNTE
-738 SYDYGPLIGYN
+738 YGVLVGN
-749 RENFKFI
+749 NKRKNFKFV

-768 TGRNDDG
+768 TGPNNDG
-775 DARGDFYVNNLTIE
+775 DARGTFHVNDVDVINAFPKNST
-789 RPYYD
+789 
-794 NKTSEIC
+794 IC

-808 PSYFYQV
+808 TSYFYRT
-815 NPQAYKNKGINFV
+815 NPQSYKKKSFETDHAY
-828 NLSHYFA
+828 
-835 ATIGGLGND
+835 IGGLGND

-854 CILNFDRMYKDDDQ
+854 CILNFDRLYNNGDQ
-868 SASER
+868 SANER
-873 MEKSGKFIIQK
+873 KEKSGKFIIQK

-889 KLYEQSIEPVEFAI
+889 KLYEQGSGVF
-903 SRFPKN
+903 
-909 IDDFFNFGAVS
+909 DFFDGVFPQDDYWFRSNI
-920 KKRNYIQ
+920 NYIQ

-944 FNKNNDEQASSK
+944 FNKDNNEQASSK
-956 AYPNYAVSSG
+956 MYTNYAISAG
-966 GVLFTNMVTG
+966 GALFTNMITG

-984 NILASFGNYNGG
+984 NIFESFGNYSGG
-996 FKSDGTGKHG
+996 FKDDGSGGKSN
-1006 DKNACFGTGG
+1006 KNVCFGTGG
-1016 KCLLLSCWYKEKGT
+1016 KCLLLSCSYREIGT
-1030 AGAISYYYPK
+1030 AGASSYYYPK
-1040 NGNYYDNF
+1040 KGNYYDIIT
-1048 EQEAY
+1048 EEH
-1053 QTETD
+1053 QTEPSD
-1058 QPGGEVGLI
+1058 FRASL
-1067 SYKIIR
+1067 KIIR

-1083 LRQQTTPYGGYSF
+1083 FRQQTTPYGGYSF

-1111 ESKNKWNTVFDGD
+1111 ESENKWNTVFDGD

-1139 GAYKN
+1139 GAYTKN
-1144 GDKLQFPNTH
+1144 GKDELQFPNTH

-1166 WCKFQY
+1166 WCKFQH
-1172 GWTFSSNARDNYA
+1172 GWTLSSNARDNYA

-1209 SVYSVQNTSIPLA
+1209 SVYSVQNTSMPFA
-1222 AYDGLNPQ
+1222 AYDDLNPQ

-1244 LKQNDEIIDSWCKFR
+1244 LKQNNEIIDSWCKFR

-1267 QEYGPITDICTF
+1267 QEYGSITDICTF
-1279 KNVLTFCQE
+1279 KNVLTFFQE

-1294 SVNDRSVATDNS
+1294 SVNDRSIATDNS

-1334 FCSACTTG
+1334 FCSVCTTG

-1351 NVICLFDGQ
+1351 NVICLFDGY

-1370 VQNILNKYKKD
+1370 VQNILNKYKKN

-1393 EVIFNVLS
+1393 EVVFNILS

-1433 YLVNKNDTVC
+1433 YLVKKNDTVC

-1452 SPKSTTRQLLSS
+1452 SPKSTNQQLLSS

-1497 RDNDDYF
+1497 YDQDDYF
-1504 SKNHKYVWQTES
+1504 SKNHKYTWQTES

-1524 EQVTLREN
+1524 EQITLREN
-1532 NHRFAIPRADGLF
+1532 NHRFVIPRADGLF

-1553 MICSIEDVKPNPAM
+1553 MICSIEDIKPNPAM

>member
-1 MDTNTE
+1 MGTNTE

-85 IVCID
+85 VVCID
-90 ENENKLKVYSF
+90 ENENRLKVYSF
-101 KNAIGGTVHDQDFNN
+101 KNAIGGTVHDQDFND
-116 IQKSRLVVDA
+116 IQKSSIVVDA
-126 PLLPLDDEE
+126 PLLPLGKGE

-157 TDSIHP
+157 ADSIHP
-163 IMVFNINSRDERF
+163 IMVFNISNDF
-176 VYTELD
+176 LYQELD

-232 IPIGNYDFDNKYVK
+232 IPIGNYDFDNRYVK
-246 CGGKQDAISNCGVKI
+246 CGGKQGAQSNCGVKI
-261 SIQILSNYWHL
+261 SIQIPRDYWHL

-295 DAKINFD
+295 DAKVNFN
-302 EEHDSSELVINDV
+302 EQDSTELIINDV

-320 EHISV
+320 EYISV
-325 EELNSLQGVR
+325 EELNSLQGLR

-375 KNISTVTDIDGNNSF
+375 ENKSTVTDVNGNDTF
-390 TIDAH
+390 KIDAH
-395 GKDIEDDS
+395 EHDIEDDS
-403 VAVPPFDHDCYDDT
+403 VAVPPFDHDCYDGT

-436 KYQWVG
+436 KYRWVG

-454 SSQVEDSCVKENNTR
+454 SSQVEDSCIKENNTR

-487 VFYIDKDFKPSV
+487 VFYIDKNFKPSI
-499 IEKAKFDPGINNNTW
+499 IEKAEFDPGINKNTW

-553 DEGFQLMSS
+553 EEGFQLMSS

-594 QIVRCARHE
+594 QIVRCSRHE

-615 SPVSNAYSRSYEGN
+615 SPVSNAYSKAYEGN
-629 NDDYQITKY
+629 NDDYQVTKY

-664 NGDDLESQCMTN
+664 DGKDSESQCMTN

-696 FKQFVKDK
+696 FKQFTKDK

-727 YDFIGRGDNGA
+727 YDFVGKGDNEA
-738 SYDYGPLIGYN
+738 MYDYGPLVGYN
-749 RENFKFI
+749 KKTNFKFI

-768 TGRNDDG
+768 SGRNDDG
-775 DARGDFYVNNLTIE
+775 DARGDIYVNDLTIE
-789 RPYYD
+789 RGYADP
-794 NKTSEIC
+794 KTSEIC

-808 PSYFYQV
+808 PNYFYEI
-815 NPQAYKNKGINFV
+815 NPQAHKHKGHNFIDPP
-828 NLSHYFA
+828 HYFI
-835 ATIGGLGND
+835 ATVGGLGND
-844 RPYSYALIKD
+844 RPYSCALIKD
-854 CILNFDRMYKDDDQ
+854 CILNFDRLYNNDEQ
-868 SASER
+868 SANER
-873 MEKSGKFIIQK
+873 KEKSGKFIIQK

-889 KLYEQSIEPVEFAI
+889 KLYEQSVQPYEFI
-903 SRFPKN
+903 INRRP
-909 IDDFFNFGAVS
+909 DPGDWWWFNTVQ
-920 KKRNYIQ
+920 KTNYIQ

-944 FNKNNDEQASSK
+944 FNKGGDEQASSK
-956 AYPNYAVSSG
+956 AYPNYAVSAG
-966 GVLFTNMVTG
+966 GALFTNMVTG

-984 NILASFGNYNGG
+984 NIFGSFGNYNGG
-996 FKSDGTGKHG
+996 FKSDGTGTHG
-1006 DKNACFGTGG
+1006 NKNACFGTGG
-1016 KCLLLSCWYKEKGT
+1016 KCLLLSCWYKERGT
-1030 AGAISYYYPK
+1030 AGAISYYYPE
-1040 NGNYYDNF
+1040 NGNYYDSLK
-1048 EQEAY
+1048 QEEY
-1053 QTETD
+1053 QTDHTEI
-1058 QPGGEVGLI
+1058 GEI
-1067 SYKIIR
+1067 YKIIR

-1083 LRQQTTPYGGYSF
+1083 LRQQITPYGGYSF

-1166 WCKFQY
+1166 WCRFQY

-1185 SFIQAEP
+1185 SFIQSEP

-1222 AYDGLNPQ
+1222 AYDDLNPQ

-1306 GQNIVLGTGGVLDRY
+1306 GQNIVIGTGGVLDRY

-1360 SVVQLSKQGK
+1360 SVTQLSKQAK

-1433 YLVNKNDTVC
+1433 YLVKKNDTVC
-1443 VYQYDYLDE
+1443 IYQYDYLDE
-1452 SPKSTTRQLLSS
+1452 SPKSTNQQLLSS

-1470 AQQPLVTKVFDN
+1470 AQQPLITKVFDN

-1487 YENLQLQDVI
+1487 YENLQLQDTI
-1497 RDNDDYF
+1497 RDDDDYF
-1504 SKNHKYVWQTES
+1504 SKNHKYTWQTES
-1516 QKIESSLE
+1516 QKIESNLE
-1524 EQVTLREN
+1524 EQITLREN

-1553 MICSIEDVKPNPAM
+1553 MICSIEDIKPNPAM

>member
-1 MDTNTE
+1 MGTNTE

-56 PVQGVKLAGSFAGE
+56 PVQGVKLAGSFAGDD
-70 GNKVVATGSIRDYGV
+70 NKVVATGSIRDYGV
-85 IVCID
+85 VVCID

-101 KNAIGGTVHDQDFNN
+101 KNAIGGTVHDQDFND
-116 IQKSRLVVDA
+116 IQKSSLVVDA
-126 PLLPLDDEE
+126 PLLPLNKGE

-157 TDSIHP
+157 ADSIHP
-163 IMVFNINSRDERF
+163 IMVFNISNDF
-176 VYTELD
+176 LYQELD

-246 CGGKQDAISNCGVKI
+246 CGGKQGAISNCGVKI
-261 SIQILSNYWHL
+261 SIQIPRNYWHL

-295 DAKINFD
+295 DAKVNFN
-302 EEHDSSELVINDV
+302 EKDSTELIINDV

-320 EHISV
+320 ENISV

-375 KNISTVTDIDGNNSF
+375 ENISTVTDINGNDTF

-395 GKDIEDDS
+395 GKDIENDD
-403 VAVPPFDHDCYDDT
+403 VAVPPFDHDCYDGA

-454 SSQVEDSCVKENNTR
+454 CPQVEDSCVKENNTR

-481 NVQQNN
+481 NVKQNN
-487 VFYIDKDFKPSV
+487 VFYIDKDFKPSE
-499 IEKAKFDPGINNNTW
+499 IQEAKFDPGINNNTW

-553 DEGFQLMSS
+553 EEGFQLMSS

-615 SPVSNAYSRSYEGN
+615 SPVSNAYSKAYEGN
-629 NDDYQITKY
+629 NDDYQVTKY

-664 NGDDLESQCMTN
+664 DGKDGESQCMTN

-688 EICYQPES
+688 EVCYQPES
-696 FKQFVKDK
+696 FKQFIKDK

-714 FGARGDYKFKDDQ
+714 FGARGDYKFNDDQ
-727 YDFIGRGDNGA
+727 YDSPRNGSINTDYGGLTGFNGRG
-738 SYDYGPLIGYN
+738 
-749 RENFKFI
+749 NFKFI

-768 TGRNDDG
+768 TGPYDNG
-775 DARGDFYVNNLTIE
+775 DARGDFYVNNTTV
-789 RPYYD
+789 
-794 NKTSEIC
+794 TSVSKNSTIC

-808 PSYFYQV
+808 PSYFYKV
-815 NPQAYKNKGINFV
+815 NPQSHKHRNPKNIVGLLGQLHN
-828 NLSHYFA
+828 SGA
-835 ATIGGLGND
+835 IGGLGYS
-844 RPYSYALIKD
+844 RPYSYSLIKD
-854 CILNFDRMYKDDDQ
+854 CILNFDRLYNEDNE
-868 SASER
+868 SADKR
-873 MEKSGKFIIQK
+873 QEKSGKFIIQK

-889 KLYEQSIEPVEFAI
+889 KLYEQSIPPQEFI
-903 SRFPKN
+903 DN
-909 IDDFFNFGAVS
+909 ITSLDDWFNNFYALQN
-920 KKRNYIQ
+920 KNYIQ

-944 FNKNNDEQASSK
+944 FNKEGDEQASSK
-956 AYPNYAVSSG
+956 AYPNYAVSAG

-984 NILASFGNYNGG
+984 NIISAFGNYNGG
-996 FKSDGTGKHG
+996 FKNDGTGTHG
-1006 DKNACFGTGG
+1006 NKNACFGTGG
-1016 KCLLLSCWYKEKGT
+1016 KCLLLSCWYKERGT
-1030 AGAISYYYPK
+1030 AGAISYYYPE
-1040 NGNYYDNF
+1040 NGNYYDSLK
-1048 EQEAY
+1048 QEDP
-1053 QTETD
+1053 QTE
-1058 QPGGEVGLI
+1058 PGEIGFTPTIV
-1067 SYKIIR
+1067 R
-1073 PTLLGTYLTN
+1073 PTLLGTFLAN
-1083 LRQQTTPYGGYSF
+1083 LRQQITPYGGYSF

-1139 GAYKN
+1139 GAYKQN
-1144 GDKLQFPNTH
+1144 TLAFPNTH

-1185 SFIQAEP
+1185 SFIQSEP

-1222 AYDGLNPQ
+1222 AYDDLNPQ

-1279 KNVLTFCQE
+1279 KNVLTFFQE

-1334 FCSACTTG
+1334 FCAVCTTG
-1342 GLYWFDSHN
+1342 GMYWFDSHN

-1360 SVVQLSKQGK
+1360 SVTQLSKQGK

-1381 DNFKVF
+1381 NNFKVF

-1393 EVIFNVLS
+1393 EVVFNVLS

-1433 YLVNKNDTVC
+1433 YLVKKNDTVC

-1452 SPKSTTRQLLSS
+1452 SPKSTNRQLLSS

-1497 RDNDDYF
+1497 YDEDDYF

-1516 QKIESSLE
+1516 QKIESNLE
-1524 EQVTLREN
+1524 AQITLREN

-1553 MICSIEDVKPNPAM
+1553 MICSIEDIKPNPAM

>member
-56 PVQGVKLAGSFAGE
+56 PVQGVKLAGSFAGD

-85 IVCID
+85 VVCID
-90 ENENKLKVYSF
+90 ENENRLKIYSF

-126 PLLPLDDEE
+126 PLLPLDKGEE
-135 KYPDTFD
+135 YPDVFD

-157 TDSIHP
+157 ADSKHP
-163 IMVFNINSRDERF
+163 IMVFNINIDDSLIYDD
-176 VYTELD
+176 LN

-246 CGGKQDAISNCGVKI
+246 CGGKQGAISNCGVKI
-261 SIQILSNYWHL
+261 SIQIPSNYWHL

-302 EEHDSSELVINDV
+302 EQHDSTELVINDV

-320 EHISV
+320 ENISV

-368 RAFRFNY
+368 RSFRFNY
-375 KNISTVTDIDGNNSF
+375 KNISTVTDINGNNSF

-395 GKDIEDDS
+395 EGIENDS

-436 KYQWVG
+436 KYRWVG

-454 SSQVEDSCVKENNTR
+454 SSQVEDSCIKENNTR

-487 VFYIDKDFKPSV
+487 VFYIDKDFKPS
-499 IEKAKFDPGINNNTW
+499 IIQKAEFDPGINKNTW

-553 DEGFQLMSS
+553 EEGFQLMSS

-615 SPVSNAYSRSYEGN
+615 SPVSNAYSKSYEGN
-629 NDDYQITKY
+629 NDDYQVTKY

-650 KFIEGYYVHNQLVG
+650 KFIEGYNVHNQLVY
-664 NGDDLESQCMTN
+664 NGDDLSSQCMTN

-696 FKQFVKDK
+696 FKQFTKDK

-714 FGARGDYKFKDDQ
+714 FGARGDHKFTDDQ
-727 YDFIGRGDNGA
+727 YDSPRNG
-738 SYDYGPLIGYN
+738 SHNKDYGSLMGFN
-749 RENFKFI
+749 KRTNFKFI

-775 DARGDFYVNNLTIE
+775 DARGDIYVNKLTIE
-789 RPYYD
+789 RGYYD
-794 NKTSEIC
+794 PKISEIC
-801 YLDAPYN
+801 YLDTPYN
-808 PSYFYQV
+808 PSYFYKV
-815 NPQAYKNKGINFV
+815 NPQSHKSLNTGKPDGIEGALV
-828 NLSHYFA
+828 DSGA
-835 ATIGGLGND
+835 IGGLGKD

-854 CILNFDRMYKDDDQ
+854 CILNFDRLYNKDYQ
-868 SASER
+868 SANDR
-873 MEKSGKFIIQK
+873 KEKSGKFIIQK

-889 KLYEQSIEPVEFAI
+889 KLYEQSVQPYEFI
-903 SRFPKN
+903 INRRPDPGDWWFDTVQKT
-909 IDDFFNFGAVS
+909 
-920 KKRNYIQ
+920 NYIQ

-944 FNKNNDEQASSK
+944 FNKDNDEQASSK
-956 AYPNYAVSSG
+956 AYTNYAVSAG
-966 GVLFTNMVTG
+966 GALFTNMVTG

-984 NILASFGNYNGG
+984 NIFESFGNYNGA
-996 FKSDGTGKHG
+996 FLADGTGKHG
-1006 DKNACFGTGG
+1006 NKNACFGTGG

-1030 AGAISYYYPK
+1030 AGAISYYYPE
-1040 NGNYYDNF
+1040 NGNYYDSLKH
-1048 EQEAY
+1048 EDY
-1053 QTETD
+1053 QTDHTEIGD
-1058 QPGGEVGLI
+1058 I
-1067 SYKIIR
+1067 YKIIR

-1111 ESKNKWNTVFDGD
+1111 QSKNEWNTVFDGD

-1139 GAYKN
+1139 GAYTKN
-1144 GDKLQFPNTH
+1144 GKAELQFPNTH

-1166 WCKFQY
+1166 WCKFQH

-1222 AYDGLNPQ
+1222 AYDDLNPQ

-1267 QEYGPITDICTF
+1267 QQYGPITNISTF
-1279 KNVLTFCQE
+1279 KNVLTFFQE

-1334 FCSACTTG
+1334 FCSVCTTG
-1342 GLYWFDSHN
+1342 GMYWFDSHN

-1381 DNFKVF
+1381 NNFKVF

-1393 EVIFNVLS
+1393 EVVFNVLS

-1407 YNEMLGKF
+1407 YNEMIGKF

-1433 YLVNKNDTVC
+1433 YLVKKNDTVC

-1452 SPKSTTRQLLSS
+1452 SPKSTNQQLLSS

-1487 YENLQLQDVI
+1487 YENLQLHDAI
-1497 RDNDDYF
+1497 RDDDDYF

-1524 EQVTLREN
+1524 EQITLREN

>member
-261 SIQILSNYWHL
+261 SIQIPSNYWHL

-315 GNDPI
+315 GNDPV

-375 KNISTVTDIDGNNSF
+375 KNISTVTDVNGDNSF

-487 VFYIDKDFKPSV
+487 VFYIDKDFKPSI
-499 IEKAKFDPGINNNTW
+499 IEKAEFDPGINKNTW

-553 DEGFQLMSS
+553 EEGFQLMSS

-615 SPVSNAYSRSYEGN
+615 SPVSNAYSRQYEASG
-629 NDDYQITKY
+629 DYQITKY

-650 KFIEGYYVHNQLVG
+650 KFIEGYNVHNQLVG
-664 NGDDLESQCMTN
+664 DGKDGESQCMTN

-696 FKQFVKDK
+696 FKQFTKDK

-714 FGARGDYKFKDDQ
+714 FGARGDYKFRDDQ
-727 YDFIGRGDNGA
+727 YDTNKDMYDSVDIKF
-738 SYDYGPLIGYN
+738 DYGPLIGVSDRKDY
-749 RENFKFI
+749 KFI

-768 TGRNDDG
+768 TGRNNDG
-775 DARGDFYVNNLTIE
+775 DARGDIYVNNLTIE
-789 RPYYD
+789 RGYYD
-794 NKTSEIC
+794 PKTSEIC
-801 YLDAPYN
+801 YLDTQYN
-808 PSYFYQV
+808 PSYFYKV
-815 NPQAYKNKGINFV
+815 NPQSHKNKGLNMV
-828 NLSHYFA
+828 GTLTWTDA
-835 ATIGGLGND
+835 LVGGLGAD

-854 CILNFDRMYKDDDQ
+854 CILNFDRLYNNDDQ
-868 SASER
+868 SANDR
-873 MEKSGKFIIQK
+873 KEKSGKFIIQK

-889 KLYEQSIEPVEFAI
+889 KLYEQSVQPYEFI
-903 SRFPKN
+903 INRRPDPGDWWFDTVQKT
-909 IDDFFNFGAVS
+909 
-920 KKRNYIQ
+920 NYIQ

-944 FNKNNDEQASSK
+944 FNKNDDEQMSSK
-956 AYPNYAVSSG
+956 AYPNYAVSAG
-966 GVLFTNMVTG
+966 GALFTNMVTG

-984 NILASFGNYNGG
+984 NIFNAFGNYSGAFRFDN
-996 FKSDGTGKHG
+996 TGDYGK
-1006 DKNACFGTGG
+1006 KNACFGTGG
-1016 KCLLLSCWYKEKGT
+1016 KCLLLSCQYKEKGT
-1030 AGAISYYYPK
+1030 AGAISYYYPE
-1040 NGNYYDNF
+1040 NGNYYDSLK
-1048 EQEAY
+1048 QEDP
-1053 QTETD
+1053 QTGHTEI
-1058 QPGGEVGLI
+1058 GEI
-1067 SYKIIR
+1067 FKIVR

-1139 GAYKN
+1139 GAYK
-1144 GDKLQFPNTH
+1144 GSKSLDFPNTH

-1166 WCKFQY
+1166 WCKFQH

-1222 AYDGLNPQ
+1222 AYDDLNPQ

-1267 QEYGPITDICTF
+1267 QECGPITDICTF
-1279 KNVLTFCQE
+1279 KNVLTFFQE

-1433 YLVNKNDTVC
+1433 YLVKKNDTVC

-1497 RDNDDYF
+1497 HDNDDYF

-1524 EQVTLREN
+1524 EQITLREN

>member
-56 PVQGVKLAGSFAGE
+56 PVQGVKLAGLFAGE

-85 IVCID
+85 VVCVD
-90 ENENKLKVYSF
+90 ENENRLKVYSF
-101 KNAIGGTVHDQDFNN
+101 KNAIGGTVHDQDFND
-116 IQKSRLVVDA
+116 IQKSKLVVDA
-126 PLLPLDDEE
+126 KLLPLDEGE
-135 KYPDTFD
+135 KYPDVFD

-157 TDSIHP
+157 ADSKHP
-163 IMVFNINSRDERF
+163 IMVFNINRDDPLI
-176 VYTELD
+176 YSDLN

-246 CGGKQDAISNCGVKI
+246 CGGKQGAQSNCGVKI
-261 SIQILSNYWHL
+261 SIQIPSDYWHL

-295 DAKINFD
+295 DAKINFG
-302 EEHDSSELVINDV
+302 EYNSSELIINDV
-315 GNDPI
+315 GNEPI
-320 EHISV
+320 EQISV

-375 KNISTVTDIDGNNSF
+375 ENKSTVTDVNGDNSF
-390 TIDAH
+390 IIDAH
-395 GKDIEDDS
+395 EHDIEDDS
-403 VAVPPFDHDCYDDT
+403 VAVPPFDHDCYDGT

-546 IRTPNVT
+546 IRTPNIT
-553 DEGFQLMSS
+553 EEGFQLMSS

-580 QFMVKSLP
+580 QFKVKRLP

-615 SPVSNAYSRSYEGN
+615 SPVSNAYSRQYEGDSSN
-629 NDDYQITKY
+629 YEITKY

-650 KFIEGYYVHNQLVG
+650 KFIEGYYSHNQLT
-664 NGDDLESQCMTN
+664 GDGKDRESQCMTN

-714 FGARGDYKFKDDQ
+714 FGARGDHKFKDDQ
-727 YDFIGRGDNGA
+727 YDSTINGN
-738 SYDYGPLIGYN
+738 SNKDYGPLFGIN
-749 RENFKFI
+749 DRSCFKFI

-768 TGRNDDG
+768 TGPYDNG
-775 DARGDFYVNNLTIE
+775 DARGDFYVNDINVT
-789 RPYYD
+789 
-794 NKTSEIC
+794 NASKNSTIC

-808 PSYFYQV
+808 PDYFYKV
-815 NPQAYKNKGINFV
+815 NPCAHRNKGMNFIKPLVPV
-828 NLSHYFA
+828 NV
-835 ATIGGLGND
+835 TIGGLGND
-844 RPYSYALIKD
+844 KPYSYALVKD
-854 CILNFDRMYKDDDQ
+854 CILNFDRLYNDDSE
-868 SASER
+868 SANKR
-873 MEKSGKFIIQK
+873 TEKSGKFIIQK

-889 KLYEQSIEPVEFAI
+889 KLYEQSVQPNQFSTGTFEPGDWWSGA
-903 SRFPKN
+903 
-909 IDDFFNFGAVS
+909 FFQE
-920 KKRNYIQ
+920 KQYIQ

-944 FNKNNDEQASSK
+944 FNKDNDEQMSSK
-956 AYPNYAVSSG
+956 AYPNYAVSAG
-966 GVLFTNMVTG
+966 GALFTNMITG
-976 GICNDTNG
+976 GICNDANG
-984 NILASFGNYNGG
+984 NIICAFGNYSGA
-996 FKSDGTGKHG
+996 FKDDAGDYGK
-1006 DKNACFGTGG
+1006 KNACFGTGG
-1016 KCLLLSCWYKEKGT
+1016 KCLLLSCQYKERGT

-1040 NGNYYDNF
+1040 NGNYYDSF

-1053 QTETD
+1053 QTDPDNEF
-1058 QPGGEVGLI
+1058 GL
-1067 SYKIIR
+1067 SFKTVR

-1083 LRQQTTPYGGYSF
+1083 LRQQITPYGGCSF
-1096 TNRLTNIYYGDGNYF
+1096 TNRLTNVYYGDGNYF
-1111 ESKNKWNTVFDGD
+1111 ESTNDWNTVFDGD

-1139 GAYKN
+1139 GAYKGN
-1144 GDKLQFPNTH
+1144 ESLQFPNTH

-1209 SVYSVQNTSIPLA
+1209 SVYSVQNTSVPFA
-1222 AYDGLNPQ
+1222 VYDDINPQ

-1381 DNFKVF
+1381 NNFKVF

-1393 EVIFNVLS
+1393 EVVFNVLS

-1433 YLVNKNDTVC
+1433 YLVKKNDTVC

-1470 AQQPLVTKVFDN
+1470 AQQPLITKVFDN

-1487 YENLQLQDVI
+1487 YENLQTQDI
-1497 RDNDDYF
+1497 YDEDDYF

-1516 QKIESSLE
+1516 QKIESNLE
-1524 EQVTLREN
+1524 QQITLREN

-1553 MICSIEDVKPNPAM
+1553 MICSIEDTKPNPAM
-1567 AIQYII
+1567 AIQYVI

>member
-70 GNKVVATGSIRDYGV
+70 SNKVVATGSIRDYGV
-85 IVCID
+85 VVCID
-90 ENENKLKVYSF
+90 ENENRLKIYSF
-101 KNAIGGTVHDQDFNN
+101 KNAIGGTVHDQDFSN
-116 IQKSRLVVDA
+116 IQKSSLVVNA
-126 PLLPLDDEE
+126 PLLQLDKGQ
-135 KYPDTFD
+135 KYPDVFD

-157 TDSIHP
+157 ADSIHP
-163 IMVFNINSRDERF
+163 IIVFNISNDF
-176 VYTELD
+176 LYDDLN

-188 EAVCKPPVF
+188 EAVCKPPIF

-232 IPIGNYDFDNKYVK
+232 IPIGNYDFDSKYVK
-246 CGGKQDAISNCGVKI
+246 CGGKQGSISNCGVKI
-261 SIQILSNYWHL
+261 SIQIPSNYWHL

-295 DAKINFD
+295 DAKVDFN
-302 EEHDSSELVINDV
+302 EQDSTDIVINDV

-320 EHISV
+320 EYISV

-375 KNISTVTDIDGNNSF
+375 LNTSTVTDVNGNNSF
-390 TIDAH
+390 IIDAH

-403 VAVPPFDHDCYDDT
+403 VAVPPFDHDCYDGT

-422 KEASLYSAN
+422 KEASLYYAN

-436 KYQWVG
+436 EYRWVG

-454 SSQVEDSCVKENNTR
+454 SSQVEDSCIKENNTR

-481 NVQQNN
+481 NIQQNN
-487 VFYIDKDFKPSV
+487 VFYIDKNFKPSI
-499 IEKAKFDPGINNNTW
+499 IEKAEFNPGINKNTW

-553 DEGFQLMSS
+553 EEGFQLMSS
-562 NTIVNGKRY
+562 NTIVNGKRF

-580 QFMVKSLP
+580 QFKVKSLP

-615 SPVSNAYSRSYEGN
+615 SPVSNAYSRQYEGKDN
-629 NDDYQITKY
+629 EYYVTKY

-650 KFIEGYYVHNQLVG
+650 KFIEGYNVHNQLVG
-664 NGDDLESQCMTN
+664 DGGDLASQCMTN

-688 EICYQPES
+688 EVCYQPES
-696 FKQFVKDK
+696 FKQFTKDK

-714 FGARGDYKFKDDQ
+714 FGARGDHKFNDDQ
-727 YDFIGRGDNGA
+727 YDSPKNGGTNT
-738 SYDYGPLIGYN
+738 DYGMLIGHNN
-749 RENFKFI
+749 RRNFKFV

-768 TGRNDDG
+768 TGPNDNG
-775 DARGDFYVNNLTIE
+775 DARGTFHVNDIDVINM
-789 RPYYD
+789 
-794 NKTSEIC
+794 TSKNSPIC

-808 PSYFYQV
+808 TSYFYRT
-815 NPQAYKNKGINFV
+815 NPQSYKSKGITQIGFDAN
-828 NLSHYFA
+828 YA
-835 ATIGGLGND
+835 YIGGLGHD

-854 CILNFDRMYKDDDQ
+854 CILNFDRLYNNDDQ
-868 SASER
+868 SANKR
-873 MEKSGKFIIQK
+873 KEKSGKFIIQK

-889 KLYEQSIEPVEFAI
+889 KLYEQSADVQ
-903 SRFPKN
+903 
-909 IDDFFNFGAVS
+909 DFFDGNFAYNDYWFGKS
-920 KKRNYIQ
+920 QINYIQ

-944 FNKNNDEQASSK
+944 FNKDNNEQASSK
-956 AYPNYAVSSG
+956 TYTNYAISAG
-966 GVLFTNMVTG
+966 GTLFTNMITG

-984 NILASFGNYNGG
+984 NIFESFGNYSGG
-996 FKSDGTGKHG
+996 FKGDGTGGKLN
-1006 DKNACFGTGG
+1006 KNVCFGTGG
-1016 KCLLLSCWYKEKGT
+1016 KCLLLSCWYKETGT
-1030 AGAISYYYPK
+1030 AGAFSYYYPK
-1040 NGNYYDNF
+1040 NGNYYDSL
-1048 EQEAY
+1048 EEEIY
-1053 QTETD
+1053 QTEPSD
-1058 QPGGEVGLI
+1058 IGMILKV
-1067 SYKIIR
+1067 IR

-1111 ESKNKWNTVFDGD
+1111 ESENKWNTVFDGD

-1139 GAYKN
+1139 GAYTKN
-1144 GDKLQFPNTH
+1144 GKDELQFPNTH

-1166 WCKFQY
+1166 WCKFQH
-1172 GWTFSSNARDNYA
+1172 GWTLSSNARDNYA
-1185 SFIQAEP
+1185 SFIQTEP

-1209 SVYSVQNTSIPLA
+1209 SVYSVQNTSMPFA
-1222 AYDGLNPQ
+1222 AYDDLNPQ

-1244 LKQNDEIIDSWCKFR
+1244 LKQNNEIIDSWCKFR

-1267 QEYGPITDICTF
+1267 QEYGSITDICTF
-1279 KNVLTFCQE
+1279 KNVLTFFQE
-1288 QSFGVL
+1288 QSFGIL

-1334 FCSACTTG
+1334 FCSVCTTG

-1370 VQNILNKYKKD
+1370 VQNILNKYKKN

-1387 YNNRYN
+1387 YNNKYN
-1393 EVIFNVLS
+1393 EVVFNILS

-1407 YNEMLGKF
+1407 YNEMFGKF

-1433 YLVNKNDTVC
+1433 YLVKKNDTVC

-1452 SPKSTTRQLLSS
+1452 SPKSTNQQLLSS

-1504 SKNHKYVWQTES
+1504 SKNHKYTWQTES

-1524 EQVTLREN
+1524 EQITLREN

-1553 MICSIEDVKPNPAM
+1553 MICSIEDIKPNPAT

>member
-85 IVCID
+85 VVCID
-90 ENENKLKVYSF
+90 ENENRLKIYSF

-116 IQKSRLVVDA
+116 IQNSKLVADA
-126 PLLPLDDEE
+126 PLLTLDKGDE
-135 KYPDTFD
+135 YPDTFD

-157 TDSIHP
+157 ADSKHP
-163 IMVFNINSRDERF
+163 IMVFNINRDDSLI
-176 VYTELD
+176 YDDLN

-246 CGGKQDAISNCGVKI
+246 CGGKQGAISNCGVKI
-261 SIQILSNYWHL
+261 SIQIPSNYWHL

-295 DAKINFD
+295 DAKVNFN
-302 EEHDSSELVINDV
+302 EQDSTQLVINDV

-320 EHISV
+320 ENISV

-375 KNISTVTDIDGNNSF
+375 KNISTVTDINGNNSF

-395 GKDIEDDS
+395 EGIENDS
-403 VAVPPFDHDCYDDT
+403 VVVPPFDHDCYDDT

-422 KEASLYSAN
+422 KEASLYSFN

-436 KYQWVG
+436 KYRWVG

-454 SSQVEDSCVKENNTR
+454 SSQVEDSCIKENNTR

-487 VFYIDKDFKPSV
+487 VFYIDKDFKPS
-499 IEKAKFDPGINNNTW
+499 IIQKAEFDPGINSNTW

-536 QASPVKWIAD
+536 QASPVKWISD

-553 DEGFQLMSS
+553 EEGFQLMSS

-615 SPVSNAYSRSYEGN
+615 SPVSNAYSRSYKGN
-629 NDDYQITKY
+629 NDDYQVTKY
-638 HMFCPTGFLTTN
+638 HIFCPTGFLTTN
-650 KFIEGYYVHNQLVG
+650 KFIEGYYVHNQLVH
-664 NGDDLESQCMTN
+664 NGDDLSSQCMTN

-696 FKQFVKDK
+696 FKQFTKDK

-714 FGARGDYKFKDDQ
+714 FGARGDYKFTDDQ
-727 YDFIGRGDNGA
+727 YDSPRNG
-738 SYDYGPLIGYN
+738 SYNKDYGSLTGFDG
-749 RENFKFI
+749 RSNFKFI

-775 DARGDFYVNNLTIE
+775 DARGDIYVNKLTIE
-789 RPYYD
+789 RGYYD
-794 NKTSEIC
+794 PKISEIC

-808 PSYFYQV
+808 PSYFYKV
-815 NPQAYKNKGINFV
+815 NPQ
-828 NLSHYFA
+828 SHKA
-835 ATIGGLGND
+835 RNPRNIGGLGNE
-844 RPYSYALIKD
+844 RPYSYSLVKD
-854 CILNFDRMYKDDDQ
+854 CILNFDRLYNNDYD
-868 SASER
+868 SANKR
-873 MEKSGKFIIQK
+873 QEKAGKFIIQK

-889 KLYEQSIEPVEFAI
+889 KLYEQSVQPYGFIINRRPDPGDWWFDTVQ
-903 SRFPKN
+903 KT
-909 IDDFFNFGAVS
+909 D
-920 KKRNYIQ
+920 YIQ

-944 FNKNNDEQASSK
+944 FNKDNDEQASSK
-956 AYPNYAVSSG
+956 AYTNYAVSAG
-966 GVLFTNMVTG
+966 GALFTNMVTG

-984 NILASFGNYNGG
+984 NIFGSFGNYNGG
-996 FKSDGTGKHG
+996 FKHDGTGKHG
-1006 DKNACFGTGG
+1006 DKSVCFGTGG

-1030 AGAISYYYPK
+1030 AGAISYYYPE
-1040 NGNYYDNF
+1040 NGNYYDSLKR
-1048 EQEAY
+1048 EDY
-1053 QTETD
+1053 QTDHTEIGD
-1058 QPGGEVGLI
+1058 I
-1067 SYKIIR
+1067 YKIIR

-1111 ESKNKWNTVFDGD
+1111 QSKNEWNTVFDGD

-1139 GAYKN
+1139 GAYAKN
-1144 GDKLQFPNTH
+1144 GKAELQFPNTH

-1166 WCKFQY
+1166 WCKFQH

-1197 AYVQKEPEYVYN
+1197 TYVQKEPEYVYN

-1222 AYDGLNPQ
+1222 AYDDLNPQ

-1244 LKQNDEIIDSWCKFR
+1244 LKQNDE
-1259 SSNFIDVD
+1259 
-1267 QEYGPITDICTF
+1267 
-1279 KNVLTFCQE
+1279 L
-1288 QSFGVL
+1288 
-1294 SVNDRSVATDNS
+1294 
-1306 GQNIVLGTGGVLDRY
+1306 
-1321 DYYSNT
+1321 
-1327 YGMHKQQ
+1327 
-1334 FCSACTTG
+1334 
-1342 GLYWFDSHN
+1342 
-1351 NVICLFDGQ
+1351 
-1360 SVVQLSKQGK
+1360 
-1370 VQNILNKYKKD
+1370 
-1381 DNFKVF
+1381 
-1387 YNNRYN
+1387 
-1393 EVIFNVLS
+1393 
-1401 DDMQIV
+1401 QIV
-1407 YNEMLGKF
+1407 GVNLEALTLQML
-1415 TSTLTIPFDG
+1415 I
-1425 AIQFFNGE
+1425 
-1433 YLVNKNDTVC
+1433 
-1443 VYQYDYLDE
+1443 
-1452 SPKSTTRQLLSS
+1452 SS
-1464 YVKYVV
+1464 MV
-1470 AQQPLVTKVFDN
+1470 L
-1482 QEIVT
+1482 
-1487 YENLQLQDVI
+1487 
-1497 RDNDDYF
+1497 
-1504 SKNHKYVWQTES
+1504 
-1516 QKIESSLE
+1516 
-1524 EQVTLREN
+1524 
-1532 NHRFAIPRADGLF
+1532 
-1545 GNRARGKV
+1545 
-1553 MICSIEDVKPNPAM
+1553 
-1567 AIQYII
+1567 
-1573 TKYRQSWS
+1573 

>member
-70 GNKVVATGSIRDYGV
+70 DNKVVATGSIRDYGV
-85 IVCID
+85 VVCID
-90 ENENKLKVYSF
+90 ENENRLKIYSF
-101 KNAIGGTVHDQDFNN
+101 KNAIGGTVHDQDFND
-116 IQKSRLVVDA
+116 IQYSRLVVDA
-126 PLLPLDDEE
+126 PLLPLDKGDE
-135 KYPDTFD
+135 YPDTFD

-157 TDSIHP
+157 ADSKHP
-163 IMVFNINSRDERF
+163 IMVFNINRDDSLI
-176 VYTELD
+176 YDDLN

-197 EEYVPGKIEFGVVSY
+197 EEYVPGKIEFGVISY

-261 SIQILSNYWHL
+261 SIQIPSNYWHL

-302 EEHDSSELVINDV
+302 KEHDSSELVINDV

-375 KNISTVTDIDGNNSF
+375 NNISTVTDINGDNSF

-395 GKDIEDDS
+395 EHGIEEDS

-454 SSQVEDSCVKENNTR
+454 SSQVEDSCVKESNTR

-487 VFYIDKDFKPSV
+487 VFYIDKDFKPSI
-499 IEKAKFDPGINNNTW
+499 IEKAEFDPGINKNTW

-553 DEGFQLMSS
+553 EKGFELMSS

-629 NDDYQITKY
+629 NDDYQVTKY

-664 NGDDLESQCMTN
+664 DGKDKDSQCMTN

-688 EICYQPES
+688 EVCYQPES
-696 FKQFVKDK
+696 FKQFIKDK

-714 FGARGDYKFKDDQ
+714 FGARGDYKFTDDQ
-727 YDFIGRGDNGA
+727 YDSPRNG
-738 SYDYGPLIGYN
+738 SYNKDYGSLTGFN
-749 RENFKFI
+749 GRENFKFI

-768 TGRNDDG
+768 TGQYDDG
-775 DARGDFYVNNLTIE
+775 DGRGGFYVNGIDVIGVSKNST
-789 RPYYD
+789 
-794 NKTSEIC
+794 IC

-808 PSYFYQV
+808 PSYFYKV
-815 NPQAYKNKGINFV
+815 NPQSHKARNPGNING
-828 NLSHYFA
+828 NSG
-835 ATIGGLGND
+835 TIGGLGNKH
-844 RPYSYALIKD
+844 PYSYSLVKD
-854 CILNFDRMYKDDDQ
+854 CILNFDRLYNNDDQ
-868 SASER
+868 SANKR
-873 MEKSGKFIIQK
+873 QEKSGKFIIQK

-889 KLYEQSIEPVEFAI
+889 KLYEQSISPQEFYDGNHT
-903 SRFPKN
+903 S
-909 IDDFFNFGAVS
+909 IDDWLNNFNTIQN
-920 KKRNYIQ
+920 KNYIQ

-944 FNKNNDEQASSK
+944 FNKDNDEQASSK
-956 AYPNYAVSSG
+956 AYPNYAVSAG
-966 GVLFTNMVTG
+966 GVLFTNMITG

-984 NILASFGNYNGG
+984 NIFGSFGNYNGG
-996 FKSDGTGKHG
+996 FKNDGTGTHG
-1006 DKNACFGTGG
+1006 DKSVCFGTGG

-1030 AGAISYYYPK
+1030 AGAISYYYPE
-1040 NGNYYDNF
+1040 NGNYYDSL
-1048 EQEAY
+1048 EQEAC
-1053 QTETD
+1053 QTE
-1058 QPGGEVGLI
+1058 PEEFGLVF
-1067 SYKIIR
+1067 KTVR

-1111 ESKNKWNTVFDGD
+1111 ESKNEWNTVFDGD

-1139 GAYKN
+1139 GAYTKN
-1144 GDKLQFPNTH
+1144 GKNDLQFPNTH

-1166 WCKFQY
+1166 WCKFQH

-1222 AYDGLNPQ
+1222 AYDDLNPQ

-1267 QEYGPITDICTF
+1267 QQYGPITNISTF
-1279 KNVLTFCQE
+1279 KNVLTFFQE

-1306 GQNIVLGTGGVLDRY
+1306 GQNIILGTGGVLDRY

-1334 FCSACTTG
+1334 FCAVCTTG
-1342 GLYWFDSHN
+1342 GMYWFDSHN

-1360 SVVQLSKQGK
+1360 SVIQLSKQGK

-1381 DNFKVF
+1381 NNFKVF
-1387 YNNRYN
+1387 YNNKYN
-1393 EVIFNVLS
+1393 EVVFNVLS

-1433 YLVNKNDTVC
+1433 YLVKKNDTVC

-1452 SPKSTTRQLLSS
+1452 SPKSTNQQLLSS

-1470 AQQPLVTKVFDN
+1470 SQQPLVTKVFDN

-1497 RDNDDYF
+1497 YDQDDYF
-1504 SKNHKYVWQTES
+1504 SKNHKYTWQTES

-1524 EQVTLREN
+1524 EQITLREN

>member
-1 MDTNTE
+1 
-7 PQINSFAGGL
+7 
-17 NSDDDLSVVAT
+17 
-28 NQYIDARNIK
+28 
-38 ISSYRGGEGRD
+38 
-49 NRHGSLM
+49 
-56 PVQGVKLAGSFAGE
+56 
-70 GNKVVATGSIRDYGV
+70 
-85 IVCID
+85 
-90 ENENKLKVYSF
+90 
-101 KNAIGGTVHDQDFNN
+101 
-116 IQKSRLVVDA
+116 
-126 PLLPLDDEE
+126 
-135 KYPDTFD
+135 
-142 IQLNYESENNIKLYL
+142 
-157 TDSIHP
+157 
-163 IMVFNINSRDERF
+163 
-176 VYTELD
+176 
-182 KCLSYP
+182 
-188 EAVCKPPVF
+188 
-197 EEYVPGKIEFGVVSY
+197 
-212 CYQLYNRYGIH
+212 
-223 TGASIQCQQ
+223 
-232 IPIGNYDFDNKYVK
+232 
-246 CGGKQDAISNCGVKI
+246 
-261 SIQILSNYWHL
+261 
-272 DYIKVFRVQYT
+272 
-283 QNGQMPIVSVIY
+283 
-295 DAKINFD
+295 
-302 EEHDSSELVINDV
+302 
-315 GNDPI
+315 
-320 EHISV
+320 
-325 EELNSLQGVR
+325 
-335 IIPNSLAS
+335 
-343 KDGFLFAANTK
+343 
-354 TIQTTIKDFDKWDA
+354 
-368 RAFRFNY
+368 
-375 KNISTVTDIDGNNSF
+375 
-390 TIDAH
+390 
-395 GKDIEDDS
+395 
-403 VAVPPFDHDCYDDT
+403 
-417 YNNIN
+417 
-422 KEASLYSAN
+422 
-431 FVFDS
+431 
-436 KYQWVG
+436 
-442 GSGKNIEWRFVI
+442 
-454 SSQVEDSCVKENNTR
+454 
-469 KIGTLYNYSQKE
+469 
-481 NVQQNN
+481 
-487 VFYIDKDFKPSV
+487 
-499 IEKAKFDPGINNNTW
+499 
-514 LIKSLRRNEIY
+514 
-525 RYGIVLYDKYC
+525 
-536 QASPVKWIAD
+536 
-546 IRTPNVT
+546 
-553 DEGFQLMSS
+553 MSS

-615 SPVSNAYSRSYEGN
+615 SPVSNAYSRQYEAN
-629 NDDYQITKY
+629 SDDYQVTKY

-664 NGDDLESQCMTN
+664 DGKDSESQCMTN

-696 FKQFVKDK
+696 FKQFTKDK

-727 YDFIGRGDNGA
+727 YDFVGNGDNEA
-738 SYDYGPLIGYN
+738 RYDYGPLVGYN
-749 RENFKFI
+749 KRTSFKFI

-775 DARGDFYVNNLTIE
+775 NARGDIYVNDLTIE
-789 RPYYD
+789 KGYADP
-794 NKTSEIC
+794 KTSEIC
-801 YLDAPYN
+801 YLDAPFN
-808 PSYFYQV
+808 PNYFYEV
-815 NPQAYKNKGINFV
+815 NPQAHKHKGSNFTGH
-828 NLSHYFA
+828 SHYFV
-835 ATIGGLGND
+835 ATVGGLGND
-844 RPYSYALIKD
+844 RPYSCALIKD
-854 CILNFDRMYKDDDQ
+854 CILNFDRLYNNDEQ
-868 SASER
+868 SANER
-873 MEKSGKFIIQK
+873 KEKSGKFIIQK

-889 KLYEQSIEPVEFAI
+889 KLYEQSVQPYEFI
-903 SRFPKN
+903 INRRPDPGNQWWLNTVQKT
-909 IDDFFNFGAVS
+909 
-920 KKRNYIQ
+920 NYIQ

-944 FNKNNDEQASSK
+944 FNKGGDEQASSK
-956 AYPNYAVSSG
+956 AYPNYAISAG
-966 GVLFTNMVTG
+966 GALFTNMITG
-976 GICNDTNG
+976 GICNDTNSH
-984 NILASFGNYNGG
+984 IFSSFGNYNGG
-996 FKSDGTGKHG
+996 FKSDGTGRHG
-1006 DKNACFGTGG
+1006 NKNACFGTGG
-1016 KCLLLSCWYKEKGT
+1016 KCLLLSCQYKERGT
-1030 AGAISYYYPK
+1030 AGAISYYYPE
-1040 NGNYYDNF
+1040 NGNYYDSLK
-1048 EQEAY
+1048 QEEY
-1053 QTETD
+1053 QTDHTEIC
-1058 QPGGEVGLI
+1058 EI
-1067 SYKIIR
+1067 YKIIR
-1073 PTLLGTYLTN
+1073 PTLLGTHLTN
-1083 LRQQTTPYGGYSF
+1083 LRQQITPYGGYSF

-1111 ESKNKWNTVFDGD
+1111 ESKNEWNTVFDGD

-1144 GDKLQFPNTH
+1144 GDNLQFPNTH

-1166 WCKFQY
+1166 WCRFQY

-1185 SFIQAEP
+1185 SFIQSEP

-1222 AYDGLNPQ
+1222 AYDDLNPQ

-1267 QEYGPITDICTF
+1267 QQYGPITNIYTF

-1334 FCSACTTG
+1334 FCAVCTTG

-1360 SVVQLSKQGK
+1360 SVTQLSKQAK

-1433 YLVNKNDTVC
+1433 YLVKKNDTVYI
-1443 VYQYDYLDE
+1443 YQYDYLDE
-1452 SPKSTTRQLLSS
+1452 SPKSTNQQLLSS

-1470 AQQPLVTKVFDN
+1470 AQQPLITKVFDN

-1487 YENLQLQDVI
+1487 YENLQLQDTI

-1504 SKNHKYVWQTES
+1504 SKNHKYTWQTES
-1516 QKIESSLE
+1516 QKIESNLE
-1524 EQVTLREN
+1524 EQITLREN
-1532 NHRFAIPRADGLF
+1532 NHRFAIPRANGLF

-1553 MICSIEDVKPNPAM
+1553 MICSIEDIKPNPAM

>member
-85 IVCID
+85 VVCID
-90 ENENKLKVYSF
+90 ENENSLKVYSF

-126 PLLPLDDEE
+126 SLLPLDDGE

-157 TDSIHP
+157 ADSIHP
-163 IMVFNINSRDERF
+163 IMVFNINNRDENF
-176 VYTELD
+176 VYTKLD

-188 EAVCKPPVF
+188 EAACKPPVF

-246 CGGKQDAISNCGVKI
+246 CGGKQGTISNCGVKI
-261 SIQILSNYWHL
+261 SIQIPSNYWHL

-283 QNGQMPIVSVIY
+283 QNGYMPIVSVIY

-320 EHISV
+320 QYISV

-375 KNISTVTDIDGNNSF
+375 ENKSTVTDVNGDNSF
-390 TIDAH
+390 IIDAH
-395 GKDIEDDS
+395 EHDIEDDS
-403 VAVPPFDHDCYDDT
+403 VAVPPFDHDCYDGT

-469 KIGTLYNYSQKE
+469 KIGTLYNYSNKE

-487 VFYIDKDFKPSV
+487 IFYIDKDFKPSI
-499 IEKAKFDPGINNNTW
+499 IEKAEFDPGINSNTW

-553 DEGFQLMSS
+553 EEGFQLMSS

-580 QFMVKSLP
+580 QFKVKSLP

-615 SPVSNAYSRSYEGN
+615 SPVSNAYSRSYEGD
-629 NDDYQITKY
+629 NDDYQVTKY

-664 NGDDLESQCMTN
+664 NGDDLSSQCMTN

-727 YDFIGRGDNGA
+727 YDFVGLGHVKE
-738 SYDYGPLIGYN
+738 YDYGPLIGYN
-749 RENFKFI
+749 KRNNFKFI

-768 TGRNDDG
+768 TGPGDDG
-775 DARGDFYVNNLTIE
+775 DPRGTLYVNGLSVLNRLSG
-789 RPYYD
+789 D
-794 NKTSEIC
+794 NTIC
-801 YLDAPYN
+801 YLDTPYN
-808 PSYFYQV
+808 PSYFYKI
-815 NPQAYKNKGINFV
+815 NPQAHKDKGLHVIDIAHLYV
-828 NLSHYFA
+828 
-835 ATIGGLGND
+835 TTVGGLGSD

-854 CILNFDRMYKDDDQ
+854 CILNFDRLYNKDNE
-868 SASER
+868 SADKR
-873 MEKSGKFIIQK
+873 REKSGKFIMQK

-889 KLYEQSIEPVEFAI
+889 KLYEQSVQPNEF
-903 SRFPKN
+903 SN
-909 IDDFFNFGAVS
+909 GFFYPGDWWDNTVQR
-920 KKRNYIQ
+920 KNYIQ

-944 FNKNNDEQASSK
+944 FNNNNDEQASSK
-956 AYPNYAVSSG
+956 AYPNYAVSAG
-966 GVLFTNMVTG
+966 GTLFANMVTG

-984 NILASFGNYNGG
+984 NIFGSFGNYSGG
-996 FKSDGTGKHG
+996 FVGDGTGARSY
-1006 DKNACFGTGG
+1006 KNACFGTGG
-1016 KCLLLSCWYKEKGT
+1016 KCLLLSCQYKEKGT
-1030 AGAISYYYPK
+1030 AGATSYYYPK
-1040 NGNYYDNF
+1040 NGNYYDSF
-1048 EQEAY
+1048 EQESG
-1053 QTETD
+1053 QTKSTGNFET
-1058 QPGGEVGLI
+1058 I
-1067 SYKIIR
+1067 KIVR

-1083 LRQQTTPYGGYSF
+1083 LRQQITPYGGYSF

-1111 ESKNKWNTVFDGD
+1111 ESENEWNAVFDGD

-1144 GDKLQFPNTH
+1144 GDELQFPNTH

-1166 WCKFQY
+1166 WCKFQH

-1222 AYDGLNPQ
+1222 AYDDLNPQ

-1334 FCSACTTG
+1334 FCSAYTTG

-1433 YLVNKNDTVC
+1433 YLVKKNDTVC
-1443 VYQYDYLDE
+1443 IYQYDYLDE
-1452 SPKSTTRQLLSS
+1452 SPKSTTQQLLSS

-1470 AQQPLVTKVFDN
+1470 AQQPLITKVFDN

-1487 YENLQLQDVI
+1487 YENLQLQDTI
-1497 RDNDDYF
+1497 RDDDDYF
-1504 SKNHKYVWQTES
+1504 SKNHKYTWQTES

-1524 EQVTLREN
+1524 EQITLREN

>member
-1 MDTNTE
+1 MGTNTE

-85 IVCID
+85 VVCID

-101 KNAIGGTVHDQDFNN
+101 KNAIGGTVHDQDFND
-116 IQKSRLVVDA
+116 IQKSSLVVDA
-126 PLLPLDDEE
+126 PLLPLDKGE

-157 TDSIHP
+157 ADSIHP
-163 IMVFNINSRDERF
+163 IMVFNISNDF
-176 VYTELD
+176 LYKELD

-188 EAVCKPPVF
+188 EAVCNPPVF

-232 IPIGNYDFDNKYVK
+232 IPIGNYDFDSKYVK
-246 CGGKQDAISNCGVKI
+246 CGGKQGAQSNCGVKI
-261 SIQILSNYWHL
+261 SIQIPRDYWHL

-295 DAKINFD
+295 DAKVNFNKQ
-302 EEHDSSELVINDV
+302 DSTELIINDV

-320 EHISV
+320 ENISV

-375 KNISTVTDIDGNNSF
+375 ENISTVTDINGNYTF

-395 GKDIEDDS
+395 GKDIENDD
-403 VAVPPFDHDCYDDT
+403 VAVPPFDHDCYDGA

-436 KYQWVG
+436 KYQWIG

-454 SSQVEDSCVKENNTR
+454 SSQVEDSCVKEDNTR
-469 KIGTLYNYSQKE
+469 KIGTLYNYSQKG
-481 NVQQNN
+481 NIQQNN
-487 VFYIDKDFKPSV
+487 VFYIDKDFKPSI
-499 IEKAKFDPGINNNTW
+499 IEKAEFDPGINKNTW

-546 IRTPNVT
+546 IRTPNST
-553 DEGFQLMSS
+553 EDGFQLMSS
-562 NTIVNGKRY
+562 NTIVNDKCY

-615 SPVSNAYSRSYEGN
+615 SPVSNAYSSQYEG
-629 NDDYQITKY
+629 DSSDYQITKY

-650 KFIEGYYVHNQLVG
+650 KFIEGYWVHNQLT
-664 NGDDLESQCMTN
+664 GDGKENTSQCMTN

-696 FKQFVKDK
+696 FKQFTKDK

-727 YDFIGRGDNGA
+727 YDFVGEGDDEA
-738 SYDYGPLIGYN
+738 RYDYGPLIGYN
-749 RENFKFI
+749 KRTNFKFI

-768 TGRNDDG
+768 TGPYDNG
-775 DARGDFYVNNLTIE
+775 DARGDFYVNNTTVTCVSK
-789 RPYYD
+789 
-794 NKTSEIC
+794 NSTIC

-808 PSYFYQV
+808 PSYFYKI
-815 NPQAYKNKGINFV
+815 NPQAHKNKGPNFIDP
-828 NLSHYFA
+828 LHYFV
-835 ATIGGLGND
+835 ATVGGLGND

-868 SASER
+868 SANER
-873 MEKSGKFIIQK
+873 KEKSGKFIIQK

-889 KLYEQSIEPVEFAI
+889 KLYEQSIPPYEFI
-903 SRFPKN
+903 DN
-909 IDDFFNFGAVS
+909 IASLDDWFNNFGALQN
-920 KKRNYIQ
+920 KNYIQ

-944 FNKNNDEQASSK
+944 FNKEGDEQASSK
-956 AYPNYAVSSG
+956 AYPNYAISAG
-966 GVLFTNMVTG
+966 GALFTNMITG
-976 GICNDTNG
+976 GICNDTNS
-984 NILASFGNYNGG
+984 NIFTSFGNYNSG
-996 FKSDGTGKHG
+996 FKNDGTGTRG
-1006 DKNACFGTGG
+1006 DKNVCFGTGG
-1016 KCLLLSCWYKEKGT
+1016 KCLLLSCWYKERGT
-1030 AGAISYYYPK
+1030 AGAISYYYPE
-1040 NGNYYDNF
+1040 NGNYYDSLK
-1048 EQEAY
+1048 QEDP
-1053 QTETD
+1053 QTE
-1058 QPGGEVGLI
+1058 PGEIGFAPTIV
-1067 SYKIIR
+1067 R

-1083 LRQQTTPYGGYSF
+1083 LRQQITPYGGCSF

-1111 ESKNKWNTVFDGD
+1111 ESTNDWNTVFDGD

-1139 GAYKN
+1139 GAYK
-1144 GDKLQFPNTH
+1144 GSKSLDFPNTH

-1166 WCKFQY
+1166 WCKFQH

-1209 SVYSVQNTSIPLA
+1209 SVYSVQNTSVPLA
-1222 AYDGLNPQ
+1222 AYDDLNLQ

-1244 LKQNDEIIDSWCKFR
+1244 LKQNDEVIDSWCKFR

-1267 QEYGPITDICTF
+1267 QEYGPITDVCTF
-1279 KNVLTFCQE
+1279 KNVLTFFQE

-1327 YGMHKQQ
+1327 YGMHEQQ
-1334 FCSACTTG
+1334 FCAVCTTG
-1342 GLYWFDSHN
+1342 GMYWFDSHN

-1360 SVVQLSKQGK
+1360 SVTQLSKQGK

-1393 EVIFNVLS
+1393 EVVFNVLS

-1433 YLVNKNDTVC
+1433 YLVKKNDTVC
-1443 VYQYDYLDE
+1443 IYQYDYLDE
-1452 SPKSTTRQLLSS
+1452 SPKSTNRQLLSS

-1497 RDNDDYF
+1497 YDEDDYF

-1524 EQVTLREN
+1524 EQITLREN

-1553 MICSIEDVKPNPAM
+1553 MICSIEDTKPNPAM

>member
-56 PVQGVKLAGSFAGE
+56 PVQGVKLAGSFAGD

-90 ENENKLKVYSF
+90 GNENRLKIYSF

-126 PLLPLDDEE
+126 PLLPLDKGEE
-135 KYPDTFD
+135 YPDVFD

-157 TDSIHP
+157 ADSKHP
-163 IMVFNINSRDERF
+163 IMVFNINIDDSLIYDD
-176 VYTELD
+176 LN

-246 CGGKQDAISNCGVKI
+246 CGGKQGAISNCGVKI
-261 SIQILSNYWHL
+261 SIQIPSNYWHL

-302 EEHDSSELVINDV
+302 EQHDYSELVINDV

-320 EHISV
+320 ENISV

-343 KDGFLFAANTK
+343 KDGLLFAANTK

-375 KNISTVTDIDGNNSF
+375 KNICTVTDINGNNSF

-395 GKDIEDDS
+395 EGIENDS

-436 KYQWVG
+436 KYRWVG

-454 SSQVEDSCVKENNTR
+454 SSQVEDSCIKENNTR

-481 NVQQNN
+481 NIQQNN
-487 VFYIDKDFKPSV
+487 VFYIDKDFKPS
-499 IEKAKFDPGINNNTW
+499 IIQKAEFDPGINNNTW

-553 DEGFQLMSS
+553 EECFQLMSS

-580 QFMVKSLP
+580 QFMVKNLP

-615 SPVSNAYSRSYEGN
+615 SPVSNAYSKSYEGN
-629 NDDYQITKY
+629 NDDYQVTKY

-650 KFIEGYYVHNQLVG
+650 KFIEGYNVHNQLVWE
-664 NGDDLESQCMTN
+664 GDDLSSQCMTN

-696 FKQFVKDK
+696 FKQFTKDK

-714 FGARGDYKFKDDQ
+714 FGARGDYKFTDDQ
-727 YDFIGRGDNGA
+727 YDSPRNG
-738 SYDYGPLIGYN
+738 SYNKDYGSLTGFN
-749 RENFKFI
+749 GRSNFKFI

-775 DARGDFYVNNLTIE
+775 DARGDIYVNKLTIE
-789 RPYYD
+789 RGYYD
-794 NKTSEIC
+794 PKISEIC

-808 PSYFYQV
+808 PSYFYKV
-815 NPQAYKNKGINFV
+815 NPQ
-828 NLSHYFA
+828 SHKHRNPGKLDGVA
-835 ATIGGLGND
+835 EQLANSGTIGGLGNI
-844 RPYSYALIKD
+844 RPYSYALVKD
-854 CILNFDRMYKDDDQ
+854 CILNFDRLYNNDAD
-868 SASER
+868 SANKR
-873 MEKSGKFIIQK
+873 QEKAGKFIIQK

-889 KLYEQSIEPVEFAI
+889 KLYEQSVQPYEFI
-903 SRFPKN
+903 INRRPDPGDWWFDTVQKT
-909 IDDFFNFGAVS
+909 
-920 KKRNYIQ
+920 NYIQ

-944 FNKNNDEQASSK
+944 FNKDNDEQASSK
-956 AYPNYAVSSG
+956 AYTNYAVSAG
-966 GVLFTNMVTG
+966 GALFANMITG

-984 NILASFGNYNGG
+984 NIFGSFGNYNGG
-996 FKSDGTGKHG
+996 FKNDGTGTHG
-1006 DKNACFGTGG
+1006 DKSVCFGTGG

-1040 NGNYYDNF
+1040 NGNYYDSL

-1053 QTETD
+1053 QTE
-1058 QPGGEVGLI
+1058 PGEIGLVF
-1067 SYKIIR
+1067 KTVR

-1111 ESKNKWNTVFDGD
+1111 QSKNEWNTVFDGD

-1139 GAYKN
+1139 GAYTKN
-1144 GDKLQFPNTH
+1144 GKAELQFPNTH

-1166 WCKFQY
+1166 WCKFQH

-1222 AYDGLNPQ
+1222 AYDDLNPQ

-1267 QEYGPITDICTF
+1267 QQYGPITNIQTF
-1279 KNVLTFCQE
+1279 KNVLTFFQE

-1334 FCSACTTG
+1334 FCAVCTTG
-1342 GLYWFDSHN
+1342 GMYWFDSHN

-1393 EVIFNVLS
+1393 EVVFNVLS
-1401 DDMQIV
+1401 NDMQIV
-1407 YNEMLGKF
+1407 YNEMIGKF

-1433 YLVNKNDTVC
+1433 YLVKKNDIVC

-1452 SPKSTTRQLLSS
+1452 SPKSTNQQLLSS

-1470 AQQPLVTKVFDN
+1470 AQQPLITKVFDN

-1497 RDNDDYF
+1497 YDYDDYF
-1504 SKNHKYVWQTES
+1504 SKNHKYTWQTES

-1524 EQVTLREN
+1524 EQITLREN